1 MKFLAKMKEKQMQ
14 RKLGGI
20 LCGLLCTGV
29 LVMPSAWAADYY
41 GNDGNTKQLTGA
53 NVSLDSGNYDAVYGG
68 YNDKEVS
75 PPEVFKNNVTIT
87 GTAATNIVW
96 GAYSFYGNVREN
108 TVTISGNTLGNVVC
122 GGGTGAADAIKNH
135 VIIKANSVVNANVA
149 GGVAVKGNSEG
160 NTVMIIK
167 SSAANVYGGNGG
179 TSSKGNSVEISE
191 GTISNSVFGGYADND
206 NNSSAEKNIVTI
218 SDGSKVSGSIY
229 GGYANHN
236 ANENKVSFSNVAEVG
251 ESVFGGYSFKGD
263 SKNNEVTIN
272 GGSIV
277 TANVA
282 GGVALKGN
290 SEGNTVMIIKSS
302 AANVYGGNGGTSSK
316 GNSVEISEGTISNSV
331 FGGYADND
339 NNSSAEKNIVTI
351 SDGSKV
357 SGSIYGGYAN
367 HNANENKVS
376 FSNVAEVGESVFGGF
391 SVKGDSK
398 KNEVTIEGAGVVT
411 AYVAGGV
418 ALKGNSE
425 GNTVRIIKSS
435 AANVFGGKGDTSSK
449 GNSVEI
455 SDSNIKKNVYG
466 GYADNDKNGSAEKNE
481 VAIGAGSKVSEDI
494 YGGYATHN
502 TNENKVSITNGAEVG
517 QSVFGGFSVKA
528 DSKNNEVILNGTI
541 KVTAN
546 VLGGVAVKGNSEGNT
561 VKIIKSSAANVCG
574 GNGGTSS
581 KGNSVEISEGTI
593 SNSVYGGYADN
604 DSIGNIISITDG
616 SSVNKNV
623 YGGYSFKGNSMDNTV
638 TVDNSTVN
646 ENVYGGYTESDGAIS
661 EKIQNNKVIFKNAA
675 KIKGDVYGGYDDKS
689 KANITNNILEVVGKD
704 NEAKS
709 IQNFDKLNFFITKDL
724 IANDT
729 MLKVTDNALINNA
742 EIKAGVE
749 LGTKLNENDKINL
762 ITAGALKADNITT
775 GTLTDGL
782 ISIDQGLQVTVGTD
796 GNKLVGVINGTT
808 PPGGGGTTPPGGGG
822 TTPPG
827 GGSTTPG
834 AGSLYADADA
844 KSPVE
849 TQSAALTMLNL
860 GHDLLTTAG
869 YENAALAV
877 DGEEEGFVN
886 PFITMSANNQKLDTG
901 SHVDLKAWNMN
912 LGFAKKI
919 NNNSGKLII
928 APVIEYGRGSYDSYL
943 DNGTHGDGDAHFW
956 GAGLM
961 AKQLNDDGLYYEG
974 SLRAGR
980 MSTDYQSA
988 VAGGIKY
995 DSDAT
1000 YYAAHLG
1007 MGKVV
1012 QLNDKDTLDYY
1023 GKLFYTRQQGDK
1035 VTVGTGAT
1043 YDFDATTSLR
1053 TRLGAR
1059 YTHQLSEK
1067 NTFYAGLAWQHEFDG
1082 ESNAIVATTLGYASA
1097 PAPSMK
1103 GDTGIMELGWRVNN
1117 SDKFEMGLGVNGSV
1131 GKQKGVGFN
1140 LSLNFSF

>member
-29 LVMPSAWAADYY
+29 LVMPSAWADNYY
-41 GNDGNTKQLTGA
+41 GYDGKTHMSTGA
-53 NVSLDSGNYDAVYGG
+53 NVTLNSGTYDYVYGG
-68 YNDKEVS
+68 YNDTKVS

-87 GTAATNIVW
+87 GTAATSSIC
-96 GAYSFYGNVREN
+96 GAYSWYGNVREN

-122 GGGTGAADAIKNH
+122 GGGTGAADAIKNY
-135 VIIKANSVVNANVA
+135 VIIKDKSEVN
-149 GGVAVKGNSEG
+149 G
-160 NTVMIIK
+160 I
-167 SSAANVYGGNGG
+167 VYGGKGV
-179 TSSKGNSVEISE
+179 TRSK
-191 GTISNSVFGGYADND
+191 
-206 NNSSAEKNIVTI
+206 
-218 SDGSKVSGSIY
+218 
-229 GGYANHN
+229 
-236 ANENKVSFSNVAEVG
+236 EN
-251 ESVFGGYSFKGD
+251 Y
-263 SKNNEVTIN
+263 
-272 GGSIV
+272 
-277 TANVA
+277 
-282 GGVALKGN
+282 
-290 SEGNTVMIIKSS
+290 
-302 AANVYGGNGGTSSK
+302 
-316 GNSVEISEGTISNSV
+316 
-331 FGGYADND
+331 
-339 NNSSAEKNIVTI
+339 
-351 SDGSKV
+351 
-357 SGSIYGGYAN
+357 
-367 HNANENKVS
+367 
-376 FSNVAEVGESVFGGF
+376 
-391 SVKGDSK
+391 VK
-398 KNEVTIEGAGVVT
+398 
-411 AYVAGGV
+411 
-418 ALKGNSE
+418 
-425 GNTVRIIKSS
+425 
-435 AANVFGGKGDTSSK
+435 
-449 GNSVEI
+449 I
-455 SDSNIKKNVYG
+455 SDSTIKNNVYG

-517 QSVFGGFSVKA
+517 QSVFGGFSEKA
-528 DSKNNEVILNGTI
+528 DSKNNEVILNGDSV
-541 KVTAN
+541 VTGN
-546 VLGGVAVKGNSEGNT
+546 VAGGVTVKGSSEGNT
-561 VKIIKSSAANVCG
+561 VRIIKSSAANVYG
-574 GNGGTSS
+574 GKGDTSS

-604 DSIGNIISITDG
+604 DNNSSAEKNNVTISAGSKVSEDIYGGYATHNTNENKVSITNGAEVGQSVFGGYSLKADSKNNEVTINCGSVVTGNVAGGVALAGISEGNKVNIAHSSVNVNVYGGYGAKDSIGNIISITDG
-616 SSVNKNV
+616 SSVNK
-623 YGGYSFKGNSMDNTV
+623 
-638 TVDNSTVN
+638 
-646 ENVYGGYTESDGAIS
+646 NVYGGYTESDGAIS
-661 EKIQNNKVIFKNAA
+661 EKIQNNKVIFNNGA
-675 KIKGDVYGGYDDKS
+675 KIKGDVYGGYDKLN
-689 KANITNNILEVVGKD
+689 KANITNNTLEVVGKG

-729 MLKVTDNALINNA
+729 MLKVTDTALINNA

-762 ITAGALKADNITT
+762 IDAGALKAENITT

-782 ISIDQGLQVTVGTD
+782 INIDKGIKVAIEPD

-827 GGSTTPG
+827 GGGTTPPGGGGTTPPGGGGTTPPGGGGTTPPGGGGTTPG

-877 DGEEEGFVN
+877 DGEEEGSVN

-919 NNNSGKLII
+919 NNNSGKLLI

-980 MSTDYQSA
+980 VSTDYQSA

-1067 NTFYAGLAWQHEFDG
+1067 NAFYAGLAWQHEFDG
-1082 ESNAIVATTLGYASA
+1082 ESNAIVATTLGSASA

-1117 SDKFEMGLGVNGSV
+1117 SDKFELGLGVNGSV

>member
-1 MKFLAKMKEKQMQ
+1 M
-14 RKLGGI
+14 
-20 LCGLLCTGV
+20 V
-29 LVMPSAWAADYY
+29 LY
-41 GNDGNTKQLTGA
+41 
-53 NVSLDSGNYDAVYGG
+53 
-68 YNDKEVS
+68 
-75 PPEVFKNNVTIT
+75 
-87 GTAATNIVW
+87 
-96 GAYSFYGNVREN
+96 
-108 TVTISGNTLGNVVC
+108 
-122 GGGTGAADAIKNH
+122 
-135 VIIKANSVVNANVA
+135 
-149 GGVAVKGNSEG
+149 
-160 NTVMIIK
+160 
-167 SSAANVYGGNGG
+167 
-179 TSSKGNSVEISE
+179 
-191 GTISNSVFGGYADND
+191 
-206 NNSSAEKNIVTI
+206 
-218 SDGSKVSGSIY
+218 
-229 GGYANHN
+229 
-236 ANENKVSFSNVAEVG
+236 
-251 ESVFGGYSFKGD
+251 
-263 SKNNEVTIN
+263 
-272 GGSIV
+272 
-277 TANVA
+277 
-282 GGVALKGN
+282 LKK
-290 SEGNTVMIIKSS
+290 T
-302 AANVYGGNGGTSSK
+302 
-316 GNSVEISEGTISNSV
+316 
-331 FGGYADND
+331 
-339 NNSSAEKNIVTI
+339 
-351 SDGSKV
+351 
-357 SGSIYGGYAN
+357 
-367 HNANENKVS
+367 
-376 FSNVAEVGESVFGGF
+376 
-391 SVKGDSK
+391 
-398 KNEVTIEGAGVVT
+398 
-411 AYVAGGV
+411 
-418 ALKGNSE
+418 
-425 GNTVRIIKSS
+425 
-435 AANVFGGKGDTSSK
+435 
-449 GNSVEI
+449 
-455 SDSNIKKNVYG
+455 
-466 GYADNDKNGSAEKNE
+466 
-481 VAIGAGSKVSEDI
+481 
-494 YGGYATHN
+494 
-502 TNENKVSITNGAEVG
+502 
-517 QSVFGGFSVKA
+517 
-528 DSKNNEVILNGTI
+528 
-541 KVTAN
+541 
-546 VLGGVAVKGNSEGNT
+546 
-561 VKIIKSSAANVCG
+561 
-574 GNGGTSS
+574 
-581 KGNSVEISEGTI
+581 
-593 SNSVYGGYADN
+593 
-604 DSIGNIISITDG
+604 
-616 SSVNKNV
+616 
-623 YGGYSFKGNSMDNTV
+623 
-638 TVDNSTVN
+638 
-646 ENVYGGYTESDGAIS
+646 
-661 EKIQNNKVIFKNAA
+661 QNNKVIFKNGA
-675 KIKGDVYGGYDDKS
+675 KIKGDVYGGYDKLS
-689 KANITNNILEVVGKD
+689 KANITNNTLEVVGKD

-729 MLKVTDNALINNA
+729 MLKVTDTALINNA

-762 ITAGALKADNITT
+762 ITAGALKAENITT

-782 ISIDQGLQVTVGTD
+782 INIDKGIKVAIGPD
-796 GNKLVGVINGTT
+796 GNKLVGVIHGTT

-827 GGSTTPG
+827 GGGTTPPGGGGTTPPGGGGTTPPGGGGTTPG

-877 DGEEEGFVN
+877 DGEEEGSVN
-886 PFITMSANNQKLDTG
+886 PFITMGANNQKLDTG

-1067 NTFYAGLAWQHEFDG
+1067 NAFYAGLAWQHEFDG
-1082 ESNAIVATTLGYASA
+1082 ESNAIVATTLGSASA

-1117 SDKFEMGLGVNGSV
+1117 SDKFELGLGVNGSI

>member
-29 LVMPSAWAADYY
+29 LVMPSAWADNYY
-41 GNDGNTKQLTGA
+41 GYDGKTHMSTGA
-53 NVSLDSGNYDAVYGG
+53 NVTLNSGTYDYVYGG
-68 YNDKEVS
+68 YNDTKVS

-87 GTAATNIVW
+87 GTAATSSIC
-96 GAYSFYGNVREN
+96 GAYSWYGNVREN

-122 GGGTGAADAIKNH
+122 GGGTGAADAINNY
-135 VIIKANSVVNANVA
+135 VIIKDKSEVN
-149 GGVAVKGNSEG
+149 G
-160 NTVMIIK
+160 I
-167 SSAANVYGGNGG
+167 VYGGKGV
-179 TSSKGNSVEISE
+179 TRSKE
-191 GTISNSVFGGYADND
+191 ND
-206 NNSSAEKNIVTI
+206 
-218 SDGSKVSGSIY
+218 
-229 GGYANHN
+229 
-236 ANENKVSFSNVAEVG
+236 
-251 ESVFGGYSFKGD
+251 
-263 SKNNEVTIN
+263 
-272 GGSIV
+272 
-277 TANVA
+277 
-282 GGVALKGN
+282 
-290 SEGNTVMIIKSS
+290 
-302 AANVYGGNGGTSSK
+302 
-316 GNSVEISEGTISNSV
+316 
-331 FGGYADND
+331 
-339 NNSSAEKNIVTI
+339 
-351 SDGSKV
+351 
-357 SGSIYGGYAN
+357 
-367 HNANENKVS
+367 
-376 FSNVAEVGESVFGGF
+376 
-391 SVKGDSK
+391 VK
-398 KNEVTIEGAGVVT
+398 
-411 AYVAGGV
+411 
-418 ALKGNSE
+418 
-425 GNTVRIIKSS
+425 
-435 AANVFGGKGDTSSK
+435 
-449 GNSVEI
+449 I
-455 SDSNIKKNVYG
+455 SDSTIKNNVYG

-517 QSVFGGFSVKA
+517 QSVFGGFSEKA
-528 DSKNNEVILNGTI
+528 DSKNNEVILNGDSV
-541 KVTAN
+541 VTGN
-546 VLGGVAVKGNSEGNT
+546 VAGGVALKGNSEGNT
-561 VKIIKSSAANVCG
+561 VRIIKSSAANVYG

-604 DSIGNIISITDG
+604 DNNSSAEKNNVTISAGSKVSGSIYGGYANHNANENKVSFSNVAEVGENVLGGCSLKADSKNNEVILNGTIKVTANVAGGVAVKGNSEGNTVRIIKSSAANVYGGNGGTSSKGNSVEISEGTISNSVYGGYADNDNNSSAEKNNVTISAGSKVSGSIYGGYANHNANENKVSFSNVAEVGESVLGGYSLKADSKNNEVTIEGVGVVKAYVAGGVALAGISEGNKVNIAHSSVNVNIYGGYGAKDSIGNIISITDG

-638 TVDNSTVN
+638 TIDNGTVN
-646 ENVYGGYTESDGAIS
+646 ENVYGGYTESDGAIA
-661 EKIQNNKVIFKNAA
+661 EKIQNNKVIFKNGA
-675 KIKGDVYGGYDDKS
+675 KIKGDVYGGYDKLS
-689 KANITNNILEVVGKD
+689 RANINNNTLEVVGKG

-724 IANDT
+724 VANDT
-729 MLKVTDNALINNA
+729 MLKVTGTALINNA

-749 LGTKLNENDKINL
+749 LGTKLNENDTINL
-762 ITAGALKADNITT
+762 ITAGALKAENITT

-827 GGSTTPG
+827 GGGTTPPGGGGTTPG

-877 DGEEEGFVN
+877 DGEEEGSVN
-886 PFITMSANNQKLDTG
+886 LFITMSANNQKLDTG

-919 NNNSGKLII
+919 NNNSGKLLI

-1012 QLNDKDTLDYY
+1012 QLNDNDTIDYY

-1067 NTFYAGLAWQHEFDG
+1067 NAFYAGLAWQHEFDG
-1082 ESNAIVATTLGYASA
+1082 ESNAIVATTLGSASA

-1117 SDKFEMGLGVNGSV
+1117 SDKFELGLGVNGSV

>member
-14 RKLGGI
+14 RKIGGM

-29 LVMPSAWAADYY
+29 VLVVPSAWADNYF
-41 GNDGNTKQLTGA
+41 GDNGKTHMLTGA

-68 YNDKEVS
+68 YDDTEVS
-75 PPEVFKNNVTIT
+75 LSEVFKNNVTIT
-87 GTAATNIVW
+87 GTAATNIVC
-96 GAYSFYGNVREN
+96 GAYSFHGNVREN

-135 VIIKANSVVNANVA
+135 VIIKANSEVN
-149 GGVAVKGNSEG
+149 G
-160 NTVMIIK
+160 I
-167 SSAANVYGGNGG
+167 VYGGKGV
-179 TSSKGNSVEISE
+179 TSSKE
-191 GTISNSVFGGYADND
+191 ND
-206 NNSSAEKNIVTI
+206 VTI
-218 SDGSKVSGSIY
+218 SDSTINKTVY
-229 GGYANHN
+229 GGEADGNTENNHVTIDANSTV
-236 ANENKVSFSNVAEVG
+236 K

-272 GGSIV
+272 CGS
-277 TANVA
+277 
-282 GGVALKGN
+282 
-290 SEGNTVMIIKSS
+290 
-302 AANVYGGNGGTSSK
+302 
-316 GNSVEISEGTISNSV
+316 
-331 FGGYADND
+331 
-339 NNSSAEKNIVTI
+339 
-351 SDGSKV
+351 
-357 SGSIYGGYAN
+357 
-367 HNANENKVS
+367 
-376 FSNVAEVGESVFGGF
+376 
-391 SVKGDSK
+391 
-398 KNEVTIEGAGVVT
+398 VVT
-411 AYVAGGV
+411 GNVAGGV

-435 AANVFGGKGDTSSK
+435 AANVYGGKGDTSSK
-449 GNSVEI
+449 ENNVEI
-455 SDSNIKKNVYG
+455 SDSTIKKNVYG
-466 GYADNDKNGSAEKNE
+466 GYADNDKNGSAEKNK
-481 VAIGAGSKVSEDI
+481 VTISAGSKVSEDI

-517 QSVFGGFSVKA
+517 QSVFGGYSFKG
-528 DSKNNEVILNGTI
+528 DSKNNEVTI
-541 KVTAN
+541 NCGSVVTGN
-546 VLGGVAVKGNSEGNT
+546 VAGGVALKGNSEGNT
-561 VKIIKSSAANVCG
+561 VSIIKSSTGYVDG
-574 GNGGTSS
+574 GKGGTSS
-581 KGNSVEISEGTI
+581 KGNSVEIIEGTI
-593 SNSVYGGYADN
+593 RNSVYGGYAYNDN
-604 DSIGNIISITDG
+604 NSSAENNKVTISAGSKVSGSIYGGYANHNANENKVSFSNVAEVGESVLGGYSLKADSKNNEVTIEGVGVVKAYVAGGVALAGISEGNKVNIAHSSVNVNVYGGYGAKDSIGNIISITDG

-623 YGGYSFKGNSMDNTV
+623 YGGYSFKGNSLDNTV
-638 TVDNSTVN
+638 TIDNSIVN

-661 EKIQNNKVIFKNAA
+661 EKIQNNKVIFKNGA
-675 KIKGDVYGGYDDKS
+675 KIKGDVYGGYDKLN
-689 KANITNNILEVVGKD
+689 KANITNNTLEVVGKD
-704 NEAKS
+704 NEAKG

-729 MLKVTDNALINNA
+729 MLKVTDTALINNA

-749 LGTKLNENDKINL
+749 LGTKLKKNDTINL
-762 ITAGALKADNITT
+762 IDAGALKAENITT

-782 ISIDQGLQVTVGTD
+782 INIDKGIKVAIGPD

-808 PPGGGGTTPPGGGG
+808 TPGGGGTTPPGGGG

-827 GGSTTPG
+827 GGCTTPPGGGGTTPG

-877 DGEEEGFVN
+877 DGEKEGSVN

-928 APVIEYGRGSYDSYL
+928 VPMIEYGRGSYDSYL

-1023 GKLFYTRQQGDK
+1023 GKLFYTRQQCDK

-1067 NTFYAGLAWQHEFDG
+1067 NAFYAGLAWQHEFDG
-1082 ESNAIVATTLGYASA
+1082 ESNAIVATTLGSASA

-1117 SDKFEMGLGVNGSV
+1117 SDKFELGLGVNGSV

>member
-29 LVMPSAWAADYY
+29 LVMPSAWADNYY
-41 GNDGNTKQLTGA
+41 GDDGKTHMSTGA
-53 NVSLDSGNYDAVYGG
+53 NVTLNSGTYDYVYGG
-68 YNDKEVS
+68 YNDTKVS

-87 GTAATNIVW
+87 GTAATSCVC
-96 GAYSFYGNVREN
+96 GAYSFYGNVKEN
-108 TVTISGNTLGNVVC
+108 TVTISGNSLGDVVC
-122 GGGTGAADAIKNH
+122 GGGSGAAEAIKNH
-135 VIIKANSVVNANVA
+135 VVIKD
-149 GGVAVKGNSEG
+149 NSEVNG
-160 NTVMIIK
+160 I
-167 SSAANVYGGNGG
+167 VY
-179 TSSKGNSVEISE
+179 
-191 GTISNSVFGGYADND
+191 
-206 NNSSAEKNIVTI
+206 
-218 SDGSKVSGSIY
+218 
-229 GGYANHN
+229 
-236 ANENKVSFSNVAEVG
+236 
-251 ESVFGGYSFKGD
+251 
-263 SKNNEVTIN
+263 
-272 GGSIV
+272 
-277 TANVA
+277 
-282 GGVALKGN
+282 
-290 SEGNTVMIIKSS
+290 
-302 AANVYGGNGGTSSK
+302 
-316 GNSVEISEGTISNSV
+316 
-331 FGGYADND
+331 
-339 NNSSAEKNIVTI
+339 
-351 SDGSKV
+351 
-357 SGSIYGGYAN
+357 
-367 HNANENKVS
+367 
-376 FSNVAEVGESVFGGF
+376 
-391 SVKGDSK
+391 
-398 KNEVTIEGAGVVT
+398 
-411 AYVAGGV
+411 
-418 ALKGNSE
+418 
-425 GNTVRIIKSS
+425 
-435 AANVFGGKGDTSSK
+435 GGKGDTSSK
-449 GNSVEI
+449 ENNVEI
-455 SDSNIKKNVYG
+455 SDSTIKKNVYG

-517 QSVFGGFSVKA
+517 QSVFGGFSEKA
-528 DSKNNEVILNGTI
+528 DSKNNEVILNGDSV
-541 KVTAN
+541 VTGN
-546 VLGGVAVKGNSEGNT
+546 VAGGVALKGNSEGNT
-561 VKIIKSSAANVCG
+561 VRIIKSSTGYVYG
-574 GNGGTSS
+574 GKGDTSS
-581 KGNSVEISEGTI
+581 KENNVEISGSTI
-593 SNSVYGGYADN
+593 KKNVYGGYADN
-604 DSIGNIISITDG
+604 DKNGSAEKNEVAIGAGSKVSEDIYGGYATHNTNENKVSITNGAEVGQSVFGGFSEKADSKNNEVILNGASGVTANIAGGVALAGISEGNKVNIAHSSVNGNVYGGYGAKDSIGNIISITDG
-616 SSVNKNV
+616 GSVNKNV

-638 TVDNSTVN
+638 TIDNSTVN

-689 KANITNNILEVVGKD
+689 KANITNNTLEVVGKG
-704 NEAKS
+704 NEAKT

-724 IANDT
+724 VADDT
-729 MLKVTDNALINNA
+729 MLKVTGNALINNA

-762 ITAGALKADNITT
+762 IDAGSLKADNITT

-782 ISIDQGLQVTVGTD
+782 ISIDKGLQVTVGTD

-808 PPGGGGTTPPGGGG
+808 PPGGGGTTPPGGG
-822 TTPPG
+822 
-827 GGSTTPG
+827 STTPG
-834 AGSLYADADA
+834 AGGLYAAADA

-877 DGEEEGFVN
+877 DGEEEGSVN

-1012 QLNDKDTLDYY
+1012 QLNDKDTIDYY

-1067 NTFYAGLAWQHEFDG
+1067 NAFYAGLAWQHEFDG
-1082 ESNAIVATTLGYASA
+1082 ESNAIVATTLGSASA

-1117 SDKFEMGLGVNGSV
+1117 SDKFELGLGVNGSV

>member
-14 RKLGGI
+14 RKISGI
-20 LCGLLCTGV
+20 LCGLLCTGGV
-29 LVMPSAWAADYY
+29 LVIPSAWADNYF
-41 GNDGNTKQLTGA
+41 GDDGKTYMVTGA

-68 YNDKEVS
+68 YNNTKVS

-87 GTAATNIVW
+87 GTVETNIVC

-135 VIIKANSVVNANVA
+135 VIIEANSVVN
-149 GGVAVKGNSEG
+149 G
-160 NTVMIIK
+160 I
-167 SSAANVYGGNGG
+167 VYGGKGVK
-179 TSSKGNSVEISE
+179 SSKENDVMISDS
-191 GTISNSVFGGYADND
+191 TINKTVYGGYADND
-206 NNSSAEKNIVTI
+206 NNSSAEKNNVTI
-218 SDGSKVSGSIY
+218 SAGSKVSGSIY

-251 ESVFGGYSFKGD
+251 ENVFGGYSLKAD
-263 SKNNEVTIN
+263 SKNNEVRIN
-272 GGSIV
+272 GGSVV

-282 GGVALKGN
+282 GGVAVKGN
-290 SEGNTVMIIKSS
+290 SEGNTVRIIKSS
-302 AANVYGGNGGTSSK
+302 AANVCGGKGDTSSK
-316 GNSVEISEGTISNSV
+316 GNSVEISEGTIKDAV
-331 FGGYADND
+331 YGGYADND
-339 NNSSAEKNIVTI
+339 NNGSAEKNNVTI
-351 SDGSKV
+351 SAGSKV

-376 FSNVAEVGESVFGGF
+376 FSNVAEVGE
-391 SVKGDSK
+391 
-398 KNEVTIEGAGVVT
+398 
-411 AYVAGGV
+411 
-418 ALKGNSE
+418 
-425 GNTVRIIKSS
+425 
-435 AANVFGGKGDTSSK
+435 NVFGGYSL
-449 GNSVEI
+449 
-455 SDSNIKKNVYG
+455 
-466 GYADNDKNGSAEKNE
+466 
-481 VAIGAGSKVSEDI
+481 
-494 YGGYATHN
+494 
-502 TNENKVSITNGAEVG
+502 
-517 QSVFGGFSVKA
+517 KA
-528 DSKNNEVILNGTI
+528 DSKKNEVILNGTI

-546 VLGGVAVKGNSEGNT
+546 VAGGVAVKGNSEDNK
-561 VKIIKSSAANVCG
+561 VNIAHSSVN
-574 GNGGTSS
+574 
-581 KGNSVEISEGTI
+581 E
-593 SNSVYGGYADN
+593 SVYGGYGAK

-638 TVDNSTVN
+638 TIDNSTVN
-646 ENVYGGYTESDGAIS
+646 ENVYGGYTESDGAIA
-661 EKIQNNKVIFKNAA
+661 EKIQNNKVIFKNGA
-675 KIKGDVYGGYDDKS
+675 KIKGDVYGGYDKLS
-689 KANITNNILEVVGKD
+689 KANINNNTLEVVGKG

-729 MLKVTDNALINNA
+729 MLKVTDTALINNA

-762 ITAGALKADNITT
+762 ITAGALKAENITT

-782 ISIDQGLQVTVGTD
+782 INIDKGIKVAIGPD

-808 PPGGGGTTPPGGGG
+808 SPGGGGTTTPGGGGTTP
-822 TTPPG
+822 
-827 GGSTTPG
+827 GGSGTTPG
-834 AGSLYADADA
+834 AGSLYAAADA

-860 GHDLLTTAG
+860 GHDLLTTAS

-877 DGEEEGFVN
+877 DGEEEGSVN

-1012 QLNDKDTLDYY
+1012 QLNDKDTIDYY

-1067 NTFYAGLAWQHEFDG
+1067 NAFYAGLAWQHEFDG
-1082 ESNAIVATTLGYASA
+1082 ESNAIVATTLGSASA

-1117 SDKFEMGLGVNGSV
+1117 SDKFELGLGVNGSV

>member
-14 RKLGGI
+14 RKLSGI
-20 LCGLLCTGV
+20 LCGLLCAGV
-29 LVMPSAWAADYY
+29 LVMPSAWADNYF
-41 GNDGNTKQLTGA
+41 GDDGKTPMSAGA
-53 NVSLDSGNYDAVYGG
+53 KVTLNSGSYDAVYGG
-68 YNDKEVS
+68 YNNTKVS

-87 GTAATNIVW
+87 GTVATNIVC
-96 GAYSFYGNVREN
+96 GAYSLYGNVREN
-108 TVTISGNTLGNVVC
+108 IVTISGNTLGNVVC

-135 VIIKANSVVNANVA
+135 VIIKDKSEVN
-149 GGVAVKGNSEG
+149 G
-160 NTVMIIK
+160 I
-167 SSAANVYGGNGG
+167 VYGGKGV
-179 TSSKGNSVEISE
+179 TRSKE
-191 GTISNSVFGGYADND
+191 ND
-206 NNSSAEKNIVTI
+206 
-218 SDGSKVSGSIY
+218 
-229 GGYANHN
+229 
-236 ANENKVSFSNVAEVG
+236 
-251 ESVFGGYSFKGD
+251 
-263 SKNNEVTIN
+263 
-272 GGSIV
+272 
-277 TANVA
+277 
-282 GGVALKGN
+282 
-290 SEGNTVMIIKSS
+290 
-302 AANVYGGNGGTSSK
+302 
-316 GNSVEISEGTISNSV
+316 
-331 FGGYADND
+331 
-339 NNSSAEKNIVTI
+339 
-351 SDGSKV
+351 
-357 SGSIYGGYAN
+357 
-367 HNANENKVS
+367 
-376 FSNVAEVGESVFGGF
+376 
-391 SVKGDSK
+391 VK
-398 KNEVTIEGAGVVT
+398 
-411 AYVAGGV
+411 
-418 ALKGNSE
+418 
-425 GNTVRIIKSS
+425 
-435 AANVFGGKGDTSSK
+435 
-449 GNSVEI
+449 I
-455 SDSNIKKNVYG
+455 SDSTIKKNVYG

-502 TNENKVSITNGAEVG
+502 ANENKVSITNGAEVG
-517 QSVFGGFSVKA
+517 QSVFGGFSEKA
-528 DSKNNEVILNGTI
+528 DSKNNEVILNGDSV
-541 KVTAN
+541 VTGN
-546 VLGGVAVKGNSEGNT
+546 VAGGVALKGNSEGNT
-561 VKIIKSSAANVCG
+561 VRIIKSSTGYVYG
-574 GNGGTSS
+574 GNGDTSS
-581 KGNSVEISEGTI
+581 KENNVEISDSTI
-593 SNSVYGGYADN
+593 KKNVYGGYADN
-604 DSIGNIISITDG
+604 DKNGSAEKNEVAIGAGSKVSEDIYGGYATHNANENKVSITNGAEVGQSVFGGFSEKADSKNNEVLLNGASGVTANIAGGVALKGNSEDNKVNIAKSTVNMNVYGGYGAKDSIGNIISITDG

-623 YGGYSFKGNSMDNTV
+623 YGGYSFKGNSMDNTI
-638 TVDNSTVN
+638 TIDNSTVN

-661 EKIQNNKVIFKNAA
+661 EKIQNNKVIFKNGA

-689 KANITNNILEVVGKD
+689 KANIINNTLEIVGKD
-704 NEAKS
+704 NEART

-729 MLKVTDNALINNA
+729 MLKVTDTAFINNA

-762 ITAGALKADNITT
+762 ITAGALKAENITT

-827 GGSTTPG
+827 GGGTTPPGGGGTTPPGGGGTTPPGGGGTTPPGGGGTTPPGSGGTTPPGGGGTTPG

-877 DGEEEGFVN
+877 DGEIEGSVN

-995 DSDAT
+995 DSDVT

-1012 QLNDKDTLDYY
+1012 QLNDKDTIDYY

-1067 NTFYAGLAWQHEFDG
+1067 NAFYAGLAWQHEFDG
-1082 ESNAIVATTLGYASA
+1082 ESNAIVATTLGSASA

-1117 SDKFEMGLGVNGSV
+1117 SDKFELGLGVNGSV

>member
-14 RKLGGI
+14 RKIGGM

-29 LVMPSAWAADYY
+29 VLVVPSAWADNYF
-41 GNDGNTKQLTGA
+41 GDNGKTHMLTGA

-68 YNDKEVS
+68 YDDTEVS
-75 PPEVFKNNVTIT
+75 LSEVFKNNVTIT
-87 GTAATNIVW
+87 GTAATNIVC
-96 GAYSFYGNVREN
+96 GAYSFHGNVREN

-135 VIIKANSVVNANVA
+135 VIIKANSEVNGIVYGGKGVTSSKENDVTISDSTINKTVYGGEADGNTENNHVTIDANSTVKESVFGGYSFKGDSKNNEVTINCGSVVTGNVA
-149 GGVAVKGNSEG
+149 GGVALKGNSEG
-160 NTVMIIK
+160 NTVRIIK
-167 SSAANVYGGNGG
+167 SSAANVYGGKGD
-179 TSSKGNSVEISE
+179 TSSKENNVEISDS
-191 GTISNSVFGGYADND
+191 TIKKNVYGGYADND
-206 NNSSAEKNIVTI
+206 KNGSAEKNKVTI
-218 SDGSKVSGSIY
+218 GAGSKVSGSIY

-251 ESVFGGYSFKGD
+251 ESVLGGYSLKAD
-263 SKNNEVTIN
+263 SKNNEVTIE
-272 GGSIV
+272 
-277 TANVA
+277 
-282 GGVALKGN
+282 GV
-290 SEGNTVMIIKSS
+290 
-302 AANVYGGNGGTSSK
+302 
-316 GNSVEISEGTISNSV
+316 
-331 FGGYADND
+331 
-339 NNSSAEKNIVTI
+339 
-351 SDGSKV
+351 
-357 SGSIYGGYAN
+357 
-367 HNANENKVS
+367 
-376 FSNVAEVGESVFGGF
+376 
-391 SVKGDSK
+391 
-398 KNEVTIEGAGVVT
+398 GVVK

-418 ALKGNSE
+418 ALAGISE
-425 GNTVRIIKSS
+425 GNKVNIAHSS
-435 AANVFGGKGDTSSK
+435 VNV
-449 GNSVEI
+449 
-455 SDSNIKKNVYG
+455 NVYG
-466 GYADNDKNGSAEKNE
+466 GY
-481 VAIGAGSKVSEDI
+481 GAK
-494 YGGYATHN
+494 
-502 TNENKVSITNGAEVG
+502 
-517 QSVFGGFSVKA
+517 
-528 DSKNNEVILNGTI
+528 
-541 KVTAN
+541 
-546 VLGGVAVKGNSEGNT
+546 
-561 VKIIKSSAANVCG
+561 
-574 GNGGTSS
+574 
-581 KGNSVEISEGTI
+581 
-593 SNSVYGGYADN
+593 

-623 YGGYSFKGNSMDNTV
+623 YGGYSFKGNSLDNTV
-638 TVDNSTVN
+638 TIDNSIVN

-661 EKIQNNKVIFKNAA
+661 EKIQNNKVIFKNGA
-675 KIKGDVYGGYDDKS
+675 KIKGDVYGGYDKLN
-689 KANITNNILEVVGKD
+689 KANITNNTLEVVGKD
-704 NEAKS
+704 NEAKG

-729 MLKVTDNALINNA
+729 MLKVTGTALINNA
-742 EIKAGVE
+742 EIKAGE
-749 LGTKLNENDKINL
+749 LGTKLKKNDTINL
-762 ITAGALKADNITT
+762 IDAGALKAENITT

-782 ISIDQGLQVTVGTD
+782 INIDKGIKVAIGPD

-827 GGSTTPG
+827 GGGTTPG

-860 GHDLLTTAG
+860 GHDLLTTAS

-877 DGEEEGFVN
+877 DGEEEGSVN

-928 APVIEYGRGSYDSYL
+928 VPVIEYGRGSYDSYL

-980 MSTDYQSA
+980 MSTNYQSA

-1000 YYAAHLG
+1000 YYAAHLS

-1023 GKLFYTRQQGDK
+1023 GKLFYTRQQCDK

-1067 NTFYAGLAWQHEFDG
+1067 NAFYAGLAWQHEFDG
-1082 ESNAIVATTLGYASA
+1082 ESNAIVATTLGSASA

-1103 GDTGIMELGWRVNN
+1103 GDTGIMELGWRINN
-1117 SDKFEMGLGVNGSV
+1117 SDKFELGLGVNGSV

>member
-14 RKLGGI
+14 RKIGGI
-20 LCGLLCTGV
+20 LCGLLCAGGV
-29 LVMPSAWAADYY
+29 LVVPSAWAADYY
-41 GNDGNTKQLTGA
+41 GNDGVTKVPTGA
-53 NVSLDSGNYDAVYGG
+53 NVTLNSGTYSNVYGG
-68 YNDKEVS
+68 YNEANVAPPDVS
-75 PPEVFKNNVTIT
+75 QNTVSISGTTTTDIVF
-87 GTAATNIVW
+87 G
-96 GAYSFYGNVREN
+96 GYSLYGNSKEN
-108 TVTISGNTLGNVVC
+108 TVTISGNTMGNIVV
-122 GGGTGAADAIKNH
+122 GGNSGENDAIKNY
-135 VIIKANSVVNANVA
+135 VIIQNKSE
-149 GGVAVKGNSEG
+149 VKE
-160 NTVMIIK
+160 
-167 SSAANVYGGNGG
+167 
-179 TSSKGNSVEISE
+179 
-191 GTISNSVFGGYADND
+191 
-206 NNSSAEKNIVTI
+206 
-218 SDGSKVSGSIY
+218 
-229 GGYANHN
+229 
-236 ANENKVSFSNVAEVG
+236 
-251 ESVFGGYSFKGD
+251 
-263 SKNNEVTIN
+263 
-272 GGSIV
+272 
-277 TANVA
+277 
-282 GGVALKGN
+282 
-290 SEGNTVMIIKSS
+290 
-302 AANVYGGNGGTSSK
+302 
-316 GNSVEISEGTISNSV
+316 
-331 FGGYADND
+331 
-339 NNSSAEKNIVTI
+339 
-351 SDGSKV
+351 
-357 SGSIYGGYAN
+357 
-367 HNANENKVS
+367 
-376 FSNVAEVGESVFGGF
+376 
-391 SVKGDSK
+391 
-398 KNEVTIEGAGVVT
+398 
-411 AYVAGGV
+411 
-418 ALKGNSE
+418 
-425 GNTVRIIKSS
+425 
-435 AANVFGGKGDTSSK
+435 
-449 GNSVEI
+449 
-455 SDSNIKKNVYG
+455 
-466 GYADNDKNGSAEKNE
+466 
-481 VAIGAGSKVSEDI
+481 
-494 YGGYATHN
+494 
-502 TNENKVSITNGAEVG
+502 
-517 QSVFGGFSVKA
+517 
-528 DSKNNEVILNGTI
+528 
-541 KVTAN
+541 
-546 VLGGVAVKGNSEGNT
+546 
-561 VKIIKSSAANVCG
+561 
-574 GNGGTSS
+574 
-581 KGNSVEISEGTI
+581 
-593 SNSVYGGYADN
+593 SVYGGYAKKKSDQN
-604 DSIGNIISITDG
+604 IVEISDSKIKEHVYGAYAALTPYGSAEKNSVKVGANSIVEGNVYGAHVTQSAKENIVT
-616 SSVNKNV
+616 VNSAAKILKNV
-623 YGGYSFKGNSMDNTV
+623 YGGYSDTMSADSNQVIIEGAGIVEDSVYGGYAEKDNSNNNQVTVDGAGTVKGTVFGGYAKIGSVNNNQVMVDGAGTVKDTVFGAFSEKGNTTGNVVNIRGNSVIGDDTVIPIKGAVVGGFALEGISSGNTVNIANSKVFRNVYGAFGGNDCTGNIINITGSEIGANVYGGQAEKGNSLGNTV
-638 TVDNSTVN
+638 SIENSTVT
-646 ENVYGGYTESDGAIS
+646 ENVYGGYAQKVLAAKAE
-661 EKIQNNKVIFKNAA
+661 NNKVILKNGA
-675 KIKGDVYGGYDDKS
+675 KIKGDVYGGY
-689 KANITNNILEVVGKD
+689 AVITIDSQDSIKNNILEVVGKG

-729 MLKVTDNALINNA
+729 MLKVTGTALVNNA

-749 LGTKLNENDKINL
+749 LGTKLKKNDTINL
-762 ITAGALKADNITT
+762 IDAGALKAENITT

-782 ISIDQGLQVTVGTD
+782 INIDKGIKVAIGPD

-827 GGSTTPG
+827 GGGTTPPGGGGTTPG

-877 DGEEEGFVN
+877 DGEVEGSVN

-995 DSDAT
+995 DSNAT

-1059 YTHQLSEK
+1059 YTHQLSDK
-1067 NTFYAGLAWQHEFDG
+1067 NAFYAGLAWQHEFDG
-1082 ESNAIVATTLGYASA
+1082 ESNAIVATTLGSASA

-1117 SDKFEMGLGVNGSV
+1117 SDKFELGLGVNGSV

>member
-14 RKLGGI
+14 RKIGGM
-20 LCGLLCTGV
+20 LCGLLCAGVV
-29 LVMPSAWAADYY
+29 LVVPSAWADNYF
-41 GNDGNTKQLTGA
+41 GDDGKTHMLTGA

-68 YNDKEVS
+68 YDDTEVS
-75 PPEVFKNNVTIT
+75 LPEVFKNNVTIT
-87 GTAATNIVW
+87 GTAATNIVC

-135 VIIKANSVVNANVA
+135 VIIEANSVVNANVA

-160 NTVMIIK
+160 NTVKIIK
-167 SSAANVYGGNGG
+167 SSAANVY
-179 TSSKGNSVEISE
+179 
-191 GTISNSVFGGYADND
+191 
-206 NNSSAEKNIVTI
+206 
-218 SDGSKVSGSIY
+218 
-229 GGYANHN
+229 
-236 ANENKVSFSNVAEVG
+236 
-251 ESVFGGYSFKGD
+251 
-263 SKNNEVTIN
+263 
-272 GGSIV
+272 
-277 TANVA
+277 
-282 GGVALKGN
+282 
-290 SEGNTVMIIKSS
+290 
-302 AANVYGGNGGTSSK
+302 
-316 GNSVEISEGTISNSV
+316 
-331 FGGYADND
+331 
-339 NNSSAEKNIVTI
+339 
-351 SDGSKV
+351 
-357 SGSIYGGYAN
+357 
-367 HNANENKVS
+367 
-376 FSNVAEVGESVFGGF
+376 
-391 SVKGDSK
+391 
-398 KNEVTIEGAGVVT
+398 
-411 AYVAGGV
+411 
-418 ALKGNSE
+418 
-425 GNTVRIIKSS
+425 
-435 AANVFGGKGDTSSK
+435 GGKGDTSSK

-455 SDSNIKKNVYG
+455 SDSTIKNNVYG

-502 TNENKVSITNGAEVG
+502 TNENKVSITNGAEIG
-517 QSVFGGFSVKA
+517 ENVFGGYSLKA
-528 DSKNNEVILNGTI
+528 DSKNNEVTINGGSV
-541 KVTAN
+541 VTAN
-546 VLGGVAVKGNSEGNT
+546 VAGGVTVKGSSEGNT
-561 VKIIKSSAANVCG
+561 VRIIKSSAANVYG
-574 GNGGTSS
+574 GKGDTSS

-604 DSIGNIISITDG
+604 DNNSSAEKNNVTISAGSKVSGSIYGGYANHNANENKVSFSNVAEVGESVFGGYSLKADSKNNEVTIEGVGVVKAYVAGGVALAGISDGNKVNIAHSSVNVNVYGGYGAKDSIGNIISITDG

-623 YGGYSFKGNSMDNTV
+623 YGGYSFKGNSLDNTV
-638 TVDNSTVN
+638 TIDNSTVN
-646 ENVYGGYTESDGAIS
+646 KNVYGGYTESDGAIS
-661 EKIQNNKVIFKNAA
+661 EKIQNNKVIFKNGA
-675 KIKGDVYGGYDDKS
+675 KIKGDVYGGYDKLN
-689 KANITNNILEVVGKD
+689 KANITNNTLEVVGKG

-729 MLKVTDNALINNA
+729 MLKVTGTALINNA

-762 ITAGALKADNITT
+762 ITAGALKAENITT

-782 ISIDQGLQVTVGTD
+782 INIDKGIKVAIGPD

-827 GGSTTPG
+827 GGGTTPPGGGGTTPPGGGGTTPG

-860 GHDLLTTAG
+860 GHDLLTTAS

-877 DGEEEGFVN
+877 DGEEEGSVN

-919 NNNSGKLII
+919 NNNSGKLLI

-1067 NTFYAGLAWQHEFDG
+1067 NAFYAGLAWQHEFDG
-1082 ESNAIVATTLGYASA
+1082 ESNAIVATTLGSASA

-1117 SDKFEMGLGVNGSV
+1117 SDKFELGLGVNGSV

>member
-14 RKLGGI
+14 RKISGI
-20 LCGLLCTGV
+20 LCGLLCAGGA
-29 LVMPSAWAADYY
+29 LVVPSAWAADYY
-41 GNDGNTKQLTGA
+41 GNDGVTKVPTGA
-53 NVSLDSGNYDAVYGG
+53 NVTLNSGNYDAVYGG
-68 YNDKEVS
+68 YDDTEVS

-135 VIIKANSVVNANVA
+135 VIINNSV
-149 GGVAVKGNSEG
+149 
-160 NTVMIIK
+160 
-167 SSAANVYGGNGG
+167 
-179 TSSKGNSVEISE
+179 
-191 GTISNSVFGGYADND
+191 
-206 NNSSAEKNIVTI
+206 
-218 SDGSKVSGSIY
+218 
-229 GGYANHN
+229 
-236 ANENKVSFSNVAEVG
+236 
-251 ESVFGGYSFKGD
+251 
-263 SKNNEVTIN
+263 
-272 GGSIV
+272 V

-282 GGVALKGN
+282 GGVA
-290 SEGNTVMIIKSS
+290 V
-302 AANVYGGNGGTSSK
+302 
-316 GNSVEISEGTISNSV
+316 
-331 FGGYADND
+331 
-339 NNSSAEKNIVTI
+339 
-351 SDGSKV
+351 
-357 SGSIYGGYAN
+357 
-367 HNANENKVS
+367 
-376 FSNVAEVGESVFGGF
+376 
-391 SVKGDSK
+391 
-398 KNEVTIEGAGVVT
+398 
-411 AYVAGGV
+411 
-418 ALKGNSE
+418 KGNSE

-435 AANVFGGKGDTSSK
+435 AANV
-449 GNSVEI
+449 
-455 SDSNIKKNVYG
+455 YG
-466 GYADNDKNGSAEKNE
+466 GS
-481 VAIGAGSKVSEDI
+481 
-494 YGGYATHN
+494 
-502 TNENKVSITNGAEVG
+502 
-517 QSVFGGFSVKA
+517 
-528 DSKNNEVILNGTI
+528 
-541 KVTAN
+541 
-546 VLGGVAVKGNSEGNT
+546 
-561 VKIIKSSAANVCG
+561 
-574 GNGGTSS
+574 GGTSS
-581 KGNSVEISEGTI
+581 KGNRVEISEGTI

-604 DSIGNIISITDG
+604 DNNSSAEKNNVTISAGSKVSGSIYGGCAIQNANENKVRFSNVAEVGESVFGGYSLKADSKNNEVIINGGSVVTANVAGGVALAGISEGNKVNIAH

-623 YGGYSFKGNSMDNTV
+623 YGGYSLKGNSIDNTV
-638 TVDNSTVN
+638 TIDNGTVN

-661 EKIQNNKVIFKNAA
+661 EKIQNNKVIFKNGA

-689 KANITNNILEVVGKD
+689 KANIINNTLEIVGKD
-704 NEAKS
+704 NEART

-724 IANDT
+724 VANDT
-729 MLKVTDNALINNA
+729 MLKVTDTALINNA

-762 ITAGALKADNITT
+762 ITAGALKAENITT

-782 ISIDQGLQVTVGTD
+782 INIDKGIKVAIGPD
-796 GNKLVGVINGTT
+796 GNKLVGVVNGTT

-827 GGSTTPG
+827 GGGTTPG
-834 AGSLYADADA
+834 AGSLYADANA

-849 TQSAALTMLNL
+849 TQSAAFTMLNL

-877 DGEEEGFVN
+877 DGEDEGSVN

-1012 QLNDKDTLDYY
+1012 RLNDKDTLDYY

-1067 NTFYAGLAWQHEFDG
+1067 NAFYAGLAWQHEFDG
-1082 ESNAIVATTLGYASA
+1082 ESNAIVATTLGSASA

-1117 SDKFEMGLGVNGSV
+1117 SDKFELGLGVNGSV

>member
-29 LVMPSAWAADYY
+29 LVMPSAWADNYY
-41 GNDGNTKQLTGA
+41 GNDGKTHMSIGA
-53 NVSLDSGNYDAVYGG
+53 NVTLNSGTYDYVYGG
-68 YNDKEVS
+68 YNDTKVS

-87 GTAATNIVW
+87 GTAATSSIC
-96 GAYSFYGNVREN
+96 GAYSWYGNVREN

-122 GGGTGAADAIKNH
+122 GGGTGAADAIKNY
-135 VIIKANSVVNANVA
+135 VIIKDKSEVN
-149 GGVAVKGNSEG
+149 G
-160 NTVMIIK
+160 I
-167 SSAANVYGGNGG
+167 VYGGKGV
-179 TSSKGNSVEISE
+179 TRSKE
-191 GTISNSVFGGYADND
+191 ND
-206 NNSSAEKNIVTI
+206 
-218 SDGSKVSGSIY
+218 
-229 GGYANHN
+229 
-236 ANENKVSFSNVAEVG
+236 
-251 ESVFGGYSFKGD
+251 
-263 SKNNEVTIN
+263 
-272 GGSIV
+272 
-277 TANVA
+277 
-282 GGVALKGN
+282 
-290 SEGNTVMIIKSS
+290 
-302 AANVYGGNGGTSSK
+302 
-316 GNSVEISEGTISNSV
+316 
-331 FGGYADND
+331 
-339 NNSSAEKNIVTI
+339 
-351 SDGSKV
+351 
-357 SGSIYGGYAN
+357 
-367 HNANENKVS
+367 
-376 FSNVAEVGESVFGGF
+376 
-391 SVKGDSK
+391 VK
-398 KNEVTIEGAGVVT
+398 
-411 AYVAGGV
+411 
-418 ALKGNSE
+418 
-425 GNTVRIIKSS
+425 
-435 AANVFGGKGDTSSK
+435 
-449 GNSVEI
+449 I
-455 SDSNIKKNVYG
+455 SDSTIKNNVYG

-517 QSVFGGFSVKA
+517 QSVFGGFSEKA
-528 DSKNNEVILNGTI
+528 DSKNNEVILNGDSV
-541 KVTAN
+541 VTGN
-546 VLGGVAVKGNSEGNT
+546 VAGGVALKGNSEGNT
-561 VKIIKSSAANVCG
+561 VRIIKSSAANVYG

-604 DSIGNIISITDG
+604 DNNSSAEKNNVTISAGSKVSGSIYGGYANHNANENKVSFSNVAEVGESVLGGYSLKADSKNNEVTIEGVGVVKAYVAGGVALAGISEGNKVNIAHSSVNVNIYGGYGAKDSIGNIISITDG

-638 TVDNSTVN
+638 TIDNSTVN
-646 ENVYGGYTESDGAIS
+646 ENVYGGYTESDGAIA
-661 EKIQNNKVIFKNAA
+661 EKIQNNKVIFKNGA
-675 KIKGDVYGGYDDKS
+675 KIKGDVYGGYDKLN
-689 KANITNNILEVVGKD
+689 KANITNNTLEVVGKG

-724 IANDT
+724 VANDT
-729 MLKVTDNALINNA
+729 MLKVTDTALINNA

-762 ITAGALKADNITT
+762 ITAGALKAENITT

-822 TTPPG
+822 TA
-827 GGSTTPG
+827 PG

-877 DGEEEGFVN
+877 DGEEEGSVN

-1012 QLNDKDTLDYY
+1012 QLNDKDTIDYY

-1067 NTFYAGLAWQHEFDG
+1067 NAFYAGLAWQHEFDG
-1082 ESNAIVATTLGYASA
+1082 ESNAIVATTLGSASA

-1103 GDTGIMELGWRVNN
+1103 GNTGIMELGWRVNN
-1117 SDKFEMGLGVNGSV
+1117 SDKFELGLGVNGSV

>member
-14 RKLGGI
+14 RKIGGM

-29 LVMPSAWAADYY
+29 VLVVPSAWADNYF
-41 GNDGNTKQLTGA
+41 GDDGKTHMLTGA

-68 YNDKEVS
+68 YDDTEVS
-75 PPEVFKNNVTIT
+75 LPEVFKNNVTIT
-87 GTAATNIVW
+87 GTAATNIVC

-122 GGGTGAADAIKNH
+122 GGGTGAEEAIKNH
-135 VIIKANSVVNANVA
+135 IIIKANSEVNGIVYGGKGVTSSKENDVTISDSTINKTVYGGEADGNTENNHVTIDASSTVKESVFGGYSFKGDSKNNEVTINCGSVVTGNVA
-149 GGVAVKGNSEG
+149 GGVALKGNSEG
-160 NTVMIIK
+160 NTVSIIK
-167 SSAANVYGGNGG
+167 SSAANVYGGKGDTSSKENNVEISDSTIKKNVYGGYADNDKNGSAEKNKVTISAGSKVSEDIYGGYATHNTNENKVSITNGAEVGQNVFGGYSLKADSKNNEVTINGG
-179 TSSKGNSVEISE
+179 SVVTANVAGGVTVKGSSEGNTVRIIKSSAANVYGGKGDTSSKGNSVEISE
-191 GTISNSVFGGYADND
+191 GTISNSVYGGYADND
-206 NNSSAEKNIVTI
+206 NNSSAEKNNVTI
-218 SDGSKVSGSIY
+218 SAGSKVSGSIY

-251 ESVFGGYSFKGD
+251 ESVFGGYSLKAD
-263 SKNNEVTIN
+263 SKNNEVTIE
-272 GGSIV
+272 
-277 TANVA
+277 
-282 GGVALKGN
+282 GV
-290 SEGNTVMIIKSS
+290 
-302 AANVYGGNGGTSSK
+302 
-316 GNSVEISEGTISNSV
+316 
-331 FGGYADND
+331 
-339 NNSSAEKNIVTI
+339 
-351 SDGSKV
+351 
-357 SGSIYGGYAN
+357 
-367 HNANENKVS
+367 
-376 FSNVAEVGESVFGGF
+376 
-391 SVKGDSK
+391 
-398 KNEVTIEGAGVVT
+398 GVVK

-418 ALKGNSE
+418 ALAGISE
-425 GNTVRIIKSS
+425 GNKV
-435 AANVFGGKGDTSSK
+435 
-449 GNSVEI
+449 
-455 SDSNIKKNVYG
+455 NI
-466 GYADNDKNGSAEKNE
+466 A
-481 VAIGAGSKVSEDI
+481 
-494 YGGYATHN
+494 H
-502 TNENKVSITNGAEVG
+502 
-517 QSVFGGFSVKA
+517 
-528 DSKNNEVILNGTI
+528 
-541 KVTAN
+541 
-546 VLGGVAVKGNSEGNT
+546 
-561 VKIIKSSAANVCG
+561 
-574 GNGGTSS
+574 
-581 KGNSVEISEGTI
+581 
-593 SNSVYGGYADN
+593 
-604 DSIGNIISITDG
+604 
-616 SSVNKNV
+616 SSVNVNV
-623 YGGYSFKGNSMDNTV
+623 YGGYSFKGNSLDNTV
-638 TVDNSTVN
+638 TIDNSIVN

-661 EKIQNNKVIFKNAA
+661 EKIQNNKVIFKNGA
-675 KIKGDVYGGYDDKS
+675 KIKGDVYGGYDKLN
-689 KANITNNILEVVGKD
+689 KANITNNTLEVVGKD
-704 NEAKS
+704 NEAKG

-729 MLKVTDNALINNA
+729 MLKVTGTALINNA

-749 LGTKLNENDKINL
+749 LGTKLKKNDTINL
-762 ITAGALKADNITT
+762 IDAGALKAENITT

-782 ISIDQGLQVTVGTD
+782 INIDKGIKVAIGPD

-827 GGSTTPG
+827 GGGTTPPGGGGTTPG

-877 DGEEEGFVN
+877 DGEEEGSVN

-928 APVIEYGRGSYDSYL
+928 VPVIEYGRGSYDSYL

-1067 NTFYAGLAWQHEFDG
+1067 NAFYAGLAWQHEFDS
-1082 ESNAIVATTLGYASA
+1082 ESNAIVATTLGSASA

-1117 SDKFEMGLGVNGSV
+1117 SDKFELGLGVNGSV

>member
-29 LVMPSAWAADYY
+29 LVMPSAWADNYY
-41 GNDGNTKQLTGA
+41 GDDGKTHMSTGA
-53 NVSLDSGNYDAVYGG
+53 NVTLNSGTYDYVYGG
-68 YNDKEVS
+68 YNDTKVS

-87 GTAATNIVW
+87 GTAATSCVC
-96 GAYSFYGNVREN
+96 GAYSFYGNVKEN
-108 TVTISGNTLGNVVC
+108 TVTISGNSLGDVVC
-122 GGGTGAADAIKNH
+122 GGASGTAEAIKNH
-135 VIIKANSVVNANVA
+135 VVIKD
-149 GGVAVKGNSEG
+149 NSEVNG
-160 NTVMIIK
+160 I
-167 SSAANVYGGNGG
+167 VY
-179 TSSKGNSVEISE
+179 
-191 GTISNSVFGGYADND
+191 
-206 NNSSAEKNIVTI
+206 
-218 SDGSKVSGSIY
+218 
-229 GGYANHN
+229 
-236 ANENKVSFSNVAEVG
+236 
-251 ESVFGGYSFKGD
+251 
-263 SKNNEVTIN
+263 
-272 GGSIV
+272 
-277 TANVA
+277 
-282 GGVALKGN
+282 
-290 SEGNTVMIIKSS
+290 
-302 AANVYGGNGGTSSK
+302 
-316 GNSVEISEGTISNSV
+316 
-331 FGGYADND
+331 
-339 NNSSAEKNIVTI
+339 
-351 SDGSKV
+351 
-357 SGSIYGGYAN
+357 
-367 HNANENKVS
+367 
-376 FSNVAEVGESVFGGF
+376 
-391 SVKGDSK
+391 
-398 KNEVTIEGAGVVT
+398 
-411 AYVAGGV
+411 
-418 ALKGNSE
+418 
-425 GNTVRIIKSS
+425 
-435 AANVFGGKGDTSSK
+435 GGKGDTSSK
-449 GNSVEI
+449 ENNVEI
-455 SDSNIKKNVYG
+455 SDSTIKKNVYG

-517 QSVFGGFSVKA
+517 QSVFGGFSEKG
-528 DSKNNEVILNGTI
+528 DSKKNEVILNGDSV
-541 KVTAN
+541 VTGN
-546 VLGGVAVKGNSEGNT
+546 VAGGVALKGNSEGNT
-561 VKIIKSSAANVCG
+561 VRIIKSSTGYVFG
-574 GNGGTSS
+574 GKGDTSS
-581 KGNSVEISEGTI
+581 KENNVEISDSTI
-593 SNSVYGGYADN
+593 KNNVYGGYADN
-604 DSIGNIISITDG
+604 DKNGSAEKNEVAIGAGSKVSEDIYGGYATHNTNENKVSITNGAEVGQSVFGGLSEKGDSKNNEVTIKGASVVTAKVVGGVAIAGISEDNKVNIAKSSVNMDVYGGYGAENSIGNIISITDG

-638 TVDNSTVN
+638 TIDNSTVN

-661 EKIQNNKVIFKNAA
+661 EKIQNNKVIFKNGA
-675 KIKGDVYGGYDDKS
+675 KIKGDVYGGYDKLN
-689 KANITNNILEVVGKD
+689 KANITNNTLEVVGKG

-724 IANDT
+724 VANDT
-729 MLKVTDNALINNA
+729 MLKVTDTALINNA

-762 ITAGALKADNITT
+762 IDAGNLKAENITT

-782 ISIDQGLQVTVGTD
+782 ISIDKGLQVAVGTD
-796 GNKLVGVINGTT
+796 GNRLVGTINVAT
-808 PPGGGGTTPPGGGG
+808 PPDGGGTTPPGGG
-822 TTPPG
+822 TI
-827 GGSTTPG
+827 PG

-869 YENAALAV
+869 YENATLAV
-877 DGEEEGFVN
+877 EGEEEGSVN

-919 NNNSGKLII
+919 NNNSGKLLI

-980 MSTDYQSA
+980 MSTDYQST

-1012 QLNDKDTLDYY
+1012 QLNDKDTIDYY

-1067 NTFYAGLAWQHEFDG
+1067 NAFYAGLAWQHEFDG
-1082 ESNAIVATTLGYASA
+1082 ESNAIVATTLGSASA

-1117 SDKFEMGLGVNGSV
+1117 SDKFELGLGVNGSV

>member
-29 LVMPSAWAADYY
+29 LVMPSAWADNYY
-41 GNDGNTKQLTGA
+41 GDDGKTHMSTGA
-53 NVSLDSGNYDAVYGG
+53 NVTLNSGTYDYVYGG
-68 YNDKEVS
+68 YNDTKVS
-75 PPEVFKNNVTIT
+75 PPEVFKNYVTIT
-87 GTAATNIVW
+87 GTAATSSVC
-96 GAYSFYGNVREN
+96 GAYSFYGNVKEN
-108 TVTISGNTLGNVVC
+108 TVTISGNSLGDVVC
-122 GGGTGAADAIKNH
+122 GGGSGAAEAIKNH
-135 VIIKANSVVNANVA
+135 VVIKD
-149 GGVAVKGNSEG
+149 NSEVNG
-160 NTVMIIK
+160 I
-167 SSAANVYGGNGG
+167 VY
-179 TSSKGNSVEISE
+179 
-191 GTISNSVFGGYADND
+191 
-206 NNSSAEKNIVTI
+206 
-218 SDGSKVSGSIY
+218 
-229 GGYANHN
+229 
-236 ANENKVSFSNVAEVG
+236 
-251 ESVFGGYSFKGD
+251 
-263 SKNNEVTIN
+263 
-272 GGSIV
+272 
-277 TANVA
+277 
-282 GGVALKGN
+282 
-290 SEGNTVMIIKSS
+290 
-302 AANVYGGNGGTSSK
+302 
-316 GNSVEISEGTISNSV
+316 
-331 FGGYADND
+331 
-339 NNSSAEKNIVTI
+339 
-351 SDGSKV
+351 
-357 SGSIYGGYAN
+357 
-367 HNANENKVS
+367 
-376 FSNVAEVGESVFGGF
+376 
-391 SVKGDSK
+391 
-398 KNEVTIEGAGVVT
+398 
-411 AYVAGGV
+411 
-418 ALKGNSE
+418 
-425 GNTVRIIKSS
+425 
-435 AANVFGGKGDTSSK
+435 GGKGDTSSK
-449 GNSVEI
+449 ENNVEI
-455 SDSNIKKNVYG
+455 IGSTIKKNVYG

-517 QSVFGGFSVKA
+517 QSVFGGFSVKG
-528 DSKNNEVILNGTI
+528 DSKKNEVTI
-541 KVTAN
+541 EGAGVVTAY
-546 VLGGVAVKGNSEGNT
+546 VAGGVAIAGISEGNT
-561 VKIIKSSAANVCG
+561 VRIIKSGAANVFG
-574 GNGGTSS
+574 GKGDTNS

-593 SNSVYGGYADN
+593 KDTVYGGYADN
-604 DSIGNIISITDG
+604 DKNGSAEKNEVAIGAGSVVEGNIYGGYATHNTNENKVSITNGAKVGQSVFGGFSEKADSKNNEVILNGASGVTANIAGGVALKGNSEDNKVNIAKSTVNMNVYGGYGAKDSIGNIISITDG

-661 EKIQNNKVIFKNAA
+661 EKIQNNKVIFKNGA
-675 KIKGDVYGGYDDKS
+675 KIKGDVYGGYDKLS
-689 KANITNNILEVVGKD
+689 KANINNNTLEVVGKG

-724 IANDT
+724 VANNT
-729 MLKVTDNALINNA
+729 MLKVTGTALINNA

-762 ITAGALKADNITT
+762 ITAGALKAENITT

-827 GGSTTPG
+827 GGGTTPPGGGGTTPG
-834 AGSLYADADA
+834 AGGLYADADA

-877 DGEEEGFVN
+877 EGEEEGSVN
-886 PFITMSANNQKLDTG
+886 PFITMSANNHKLDTG

-919 NNNSGKLII
+919 NNNSGKLLI

-1067 NTFYAGLAWQHEFDG
+1067 NAFYAGLAWQHEFDG
-1082 ESNAIVATTLGYASA
+1082 ESNAIVATTLGSASA

-1117 SDKFEMGLGVNGSV
+1117 SDKFELGLSVNGSV

>member
-1 MKFLAKMKEKQMQ
+1 MKFLAKKKKKKKKK
-14 RKLGGI
+14 KLGGM

-29 LVMPSAWAADYY
+29 VLVVPSAWADNYF
-41 GNDGNTKQLTGA
+41 GDNGKTHMLTGA

-68 YNDKEVS
+68 YDDTEVS
-75 PPEVFKNNVTIT
+75 LSEVFKNNVTIT
-87 GTAATNIVW
+87 GTAATNIVC
-96 GAYSFYGNVREN
+96 GAYSFHGNVREN

-135 VIIKANSVVNANVA
+135 VIIKANSEVNGIVYGGKGVTSSKENDVTISDSTINKTVYGGEADGNTENNHVTIDANSTVKESVFGGYSFKGDSKNNEVTINCGSVVTGNVA
-149 GGVAVKGNSEG
+149 GGVALKGNSEG
-160 NTVMIIK
+160 NTVRIIK
-167 SSAANVYGGNGG
+167 SSAANVYGGKGDTSSKENNVEISDSTIKKNVYGGYADNDKNGSAEKNKVTISAGSKVSEDIYGGYATHNTNENKVSITNGAEVGQSVFGGYSLKADSKNNEVTINGG
-179 TSSKGNSVEISE
+179 SVVTANVAGGVTVKGSSEGNTVRIIKSSAANVYGGKGDTSSKGNSVEISE
-191 GTISNSVFGGYADND
+191 GTISNSVYGGYADND
-206 NNSSAEKNIVTI
+206 NNSSAEKNNVTI
-218 SDGSKVSGSIY
+218 SAGSKVSGSIY

-251 ESVFGGYSFKGD
+251 ESVFGGYSLKAD
-263 SKNNEVTIN
+263 SKNNEVTIE
-272 GGSIV
+272 
-277 TANVA
+277 
-282 GGVALKGN
+282 GV
-290 SEGNTVMIIKSS
+290 
-302 AANVYGGNGGTSSK
+302 
-316 GNSVEISEGTISNSV
+316 
-331 FGGYADND
+331 
-339 NNSSAEKNIVTI
+339 
-351 SDGSKV
+351 
-357 SGSIYGGYAN
+357 
-367 HNANENKVS
+367 
-376 FSNVAEVGESVFGGF
+376 
-391 SVKGDSK
+391 
-398 KNEVTIEGAGVVT
+398 GVVK

-418 ALKGNSE
+418 ALAGISE
-425 GNTVRIIKSS
+425 GNKVNIAHSS
-435 AANVFGGKGDTSSK
+435 VNV
-449 GNSVEI
+449 
-455 SDSNIKKNVYG
+455 NVYG
-466 GYADNDKNGSAEKNE
+466 GY
-481 VAIGAGSKVSEDI
+481 GAK
-494 YGGYATHN
+494 
-502 TNENKVSITNGAEVG
+502 
-517 QSVFGGFSVKA
+517 
-528 DSKNNEVILNGTI
+528 
-541 KVTAN
+541 
-546 VLGGVAVKGNSEGNT
+546 
-561 VKIIKSSAANVCG
+561 
-574 GNGGTSS
+574 
-581 KGNSVEISEGTI
+581 
-593 SNSVYGGYADN
+593 

-623 YGGYSFKGNSMDNTV
+623 YGGYSFKGNSLDNTV
-638 TVDNSTVN
+638 TIDNSIVN

-661 EKIQNNKVIFKNAA
+661 EKIQNNKVIFKNGA
-675 KIKGDVYGGYDDKS
+675 KIKGDVYGGYDKLN
-689 KANITNNILEVVGKD
+689 KANITNNTLEVVGKD
-704 NEAKS
+704 NEAKG

-729 MLKVTDNALINNA
+729 MLKVTGTALINNA

-749 LGTKLNENDKINL
+749 LGTKLKKNDTINL
-762 ITAGALKADNITT
+762 IDAGALKAENITT

-782 ISIDQGLQVTVGTD
+782 INIDKGIKVAIGPD

-827 GGSTTPG
+827 GGGTTPG

-877 DGEEEGFVN
+877 DGEEEGSVN

-919 NNNSGKLII
+919 NNNSGKLLI

-1067 NTFYAGLAWQHEFDG
+1067 NAFYAGLAWQHEFDG
-1082 ESNAIVATTLGYASA
+1082 ESNAIVATTLGSASA

-1117 SDKFEMGLGVNGSV
+1117 SDKFELGLGVNGSV

>member
-1 MKFLAKMKEKQMQ
+1 
-14 RKLGGI
+14 
-20 LCGLLCTGV
+20 
-29 LVMPSAWAADYY
+29 
-41 GNDGNTKQLTGA
+41 
-53 NVSLDSGNYDAVYGG
+53 
-68 YNDKEVS
+68 
-75 PPEVFKNNVTIT
+75 
-87 GTAATNIVW
+87 
-96 GAYSFYGNVREN
+96 
-108 TVTISGNTLGNVVC
+108 
-122 GGGTGAADAIKNH
+122 
-135 VIIKANSVVNANVA
+135 
-149 GGVAVKGNSEG
+149 
-160 NTVMIIK
+160 
-167 SSAANVYGGNGG
+167 
-179 TSSKGNSVEISE
+179 
-191 GTISNSVFGGYADND
+191 
-206 NNSSAEKNIVTI
+206 
-218 SDGSKVSGSIY
+218 
-229 GGYANHN
+229 
-236 ANENKVSFSNVAEVG
+236 
-251 ESVFGGYSFKGD
+251 
-263 SKNNEVTIN
+263 
-272 GGSIV
+272 
-277 TANVA
+277 
-282 GGVALKGN
+282 
-290 SEGNTVMIIKSS
+290 
-302 AANVYGGNGGTSSK
+302 
-316 GNSVEISEGTISNSV
+316 
-331 FGGYADND
+331 
-339 NNSSAEKNIVTI
+339 
-351 SDGSKV
+351 
-357 SGSIYGGYAN
+357 
-367 HNANENKVS
+367 
-376 FSNVAEVGESVFGGF
+376 
-391 SVKGDSK
+391 
-398 KNEVTIEGAGVVT
+398 
-411 AYVAGGV
+411 
-418 ALKGNSE
+418 
-425 GNTVRIIKSS
+425 
-435 AANVFGGKGDTSSK
+435 
-449 GNSVEI
+449 
-455 SDSNIKKNVYG
+455 
-466 GYADNDKNGSAEKNE
+466 
-481 VAIGAGSKVSEDI
+481 
-494 YGGYATHN
+494 
-502 TNENKVSITNGAEVG
+502 
-517 QSVFGGFSVKA
+517 
-528 DSKNNEVILNGTI
+528 
-541 KVTAN
+541 
-546 VLGGVAVKGNSEGNT
+546 
-561 VKIIKSSAANVCG
+561 
-574 GNGGTSS
+574 
-581 KGNSVEISEGTI
+581 
-593 SNSVYGGYADN
+593 
-604 DSIGNIISITDG
+604 
-616 SSVNKNV
+616 
-623 YGGYSFKGNSMDNTV
+623 
-638 TVDNSTVN
+638 
-646 ENVYGGYTESDGAIS
+646 
-661 EKIQNNKVIFKNAA
+661 
-675 KIKGDVYGGYDDKS
+675 
-689 KANITNNILEVVGKD
+689 
-704 NEAKS
+704 
-709 IQNFDKLNFFITKDL
+709 
-724 IANDT
+724 
-729 MLKVTDNALINNA
+729 MLKVTDTALINNA

-762 ITAGALKADNITT
+762 IDAGALKAENITT

-782 ISIDQGLQVTVGTD
+782 INIDKGIKVAIEPD

-827 GGSTTPG
+827 GGGTTPPGGGGTTPPGGGGTTPPGGGGTTPPGGGGITPPGGGGTTPPGGGGTTPPGGGGTTPG

-877 DGEEEGFVN
+877 DGEVEGSVN

-919 NNNSGKLII
+919 NNNSGKLLI

-980 MSTDYQSA
+980 VSTDYQSA

-1067 NTFYAGLAWQHEFDG
+1067 NAFYAGLAWQHEFDG
-1082 ESNAIVATTLGYASA
+1082 ESNAIVATTLGSASA

-1117 SDKFEMGLGVNGSV
+1117 SDKFELGLGVNGSV

>member
-1 MKFLAKMKEKQMQ
+1 MQ
-14 RKLGGI
+14 RKFSGI
-20 LCGLLCTGV
+20 LCGLLCAGV

-41 GNDGNTKQLTGA
+41 GNDGNTKQSTGA

-68 YNDKEVS
+68 YDDTKVS
-75 PPEVFKNNVTIT
+75 LPEVFKNNVTIT
-87 GTAATNIVW
+87 GTAATNIVC

-135 VIIKANSVVNANVA
+135 IIIKANSEVNGIVYGGKGVTSSKENDVTISDSTINKTVYGGEADGNTENNHVTIDANSTVKESVFGGYSFKGDSKNNEVTINCGSVVTGNVA
-149 GGVAVKGNSEG
+149 GGVALKGNSEG
-160 NTVMIIK
+160 NTVSIIK
-167 SSAANVYGGNGG
+167 SSTGYVYGGKGG

-191 GTISNSVFGGYADND
+191 GTISNSVYGGYVDND
-206 NNSSAEKNIVTI
+206 NNSSAEKNNVTI
-218 SDGSKVSGSIY
+218 SAGSKVSGSIY

-251 ESVFGGYSFKGD
+251 ESVFGGYSLKAD
-263 SKNNEVTIN
+263 SKNNEVTIE
-272 GGSIV
+272 
-277 TANVA
+277 
-282 GGVALKGN
+282 GV
-290 SEGNTVMIIKSS
+290 
-302 AANVYGGNGGTSSK
+302 
-316 GNSVEISEGTISNSV
+316 
-331 FGGYADND
+331 
-339 NNSSAEKNIVTI
+339 
-351 SDGSKV
+351 
-357 SGSIYGGYAN
+357 
-367 HNANENKVS
+367 
-376 FSNVAEVGESVFGGF
+376 
-391 SVKGDSK
+391 
-398 KNEVTIEGAGVVT
+398 GVVK

-418 ALKGNSE
+418 ALAGISE
-425 GNTVRIIKSS
+425 GNKV
-435 AANVFGGKGDTSSK
+435 
-449 GNSVEI
+449 
-455 SDSNIKKNVYG
+455 NI
-466 GYADNDKNGSAEKNE
+466 A
-481 VAIGAGSKVSEDI
+481 
-494 YGGYATHN
+494 H
-502 TNENKVSITNGAEVG
+502 
-517 QSVFGGFSVKA
+517 
-528 DSKNNEVILNGTI
+528 
-541 KVTAN
+541 
-546 VLGGVAVKGNSEGNT
+546 
-561 VKIIKSSAANVCG
+561 
-574 GNGGTSS
+574 
-581 KGNSVEISEGTI
+581 
-593 SNSVYGGYADN
+593 
-604 DSIGNIISITDG
+604 
-616 SSVNKNV
+616 SSVNVNV
-623 YGGYSFKGNSMDNTV
+623 YGGYSFKGNSLDNTV
-638 TVDNSTVN
+638 TIDNSIVN

-661 EKIQNNKVIFKNAA
+661 EKIQNNKVIFKNGA
-675 KIKGDVYGGYDDKS
+675 KIKGDVYGGYDKLN
-689 KANITNNILEVVGKD
+689 KANITNNTLEVVGKD
-704 NEAKS
+704 NEAKG

-729 MLKVTDNALINNA
+729 MLKVTDTALINNA

-762 ITAGALKADNITT
+762 ITAGALKAENITT

-782 ISIDQGLQVTVGTD
+782 INIDKGIKVAIGPD

-827 GGSTTPG
+827 GGGTTPPGGGGTTPPGGGGTTPPGGGGTTPG

-877 DGEEEGFVN
+877 DGEEEGSVN

-928 APVIEYGRGSYDSYL
+928 VPVIEYGRGSYDSYL

-995 DSDAT
+995 DSDVT

-1067 NTFYAGLAWQHEFDG
+1067 NAFYAGLAWQHEFDS
-1082 ESNAIVATTLGYASA
+1082 ESNAIVATTLGSASA

-1117 SDKFEMGLGVNGSV
+1117 SDKFELGLGVNGSV

>member
-1 MKFLAKMKEKQMQ
+1 MWW
-14 RKLGGI
+14 
-20 LCGLLCTGV
+20 C
-29 LVMPSAWAADYY
+29 
-41 GNDGNTKQLTGA
+41 
-53 NVSLDSGNYDAVYGG
+53 
-68 YNDKEVS
+68 
-75 PPEVFKNNVTIT
+75 
-87 GTAATNIVW
+87 
-96 GAYSFYGNVREN
+96 
-108 TVTISGNTLGNVVC
+108 
-122 GGGTGAADAIKNH
+122 TGAADAIKNH
-135 VIIKANSVVNANVA
+135 VIIKV
-149 GGVAVKGNSEG
+149 NSEVNG
-160 NTVMIIK
+160 I
-167 SSAANVYGGNGG
+167 VYGGKGV
-179 TSSKGNSVEISE
+179 TSSKENDVMISDSTINKTVYGGEADGN
-191 GTISNSVFGGYADND
+191 T
-206 NNSSAEKNIVTI
+206 EKNHVTI
-218 SDGSKVSGSIY
+218 D
-229 GGYANHN
+229 ANSTV
-236 ANENKVSFSNVAEVG
+236 K

-272 GGSIV
+272 GGSVV

-282 GGVALKGN
+282 G
-290 SEGNTVMIIKSS
+290 S
-302 AANVYGGNGGTSSK
+302 
-316 GNSVEISEGTISNSV
+316 
-331 FGGYADND
+331 
-339 NNSSAEKNIVTI
+339 
-351 SDGSKV
+351 
-357 SGSIYGGYAN
+357 
-367 HNANENKVS
+367 
-376 FSNVAEVGESVFGGF
+376 
-391 SVKGDSK
+391 
-398 KNEVTIEGAGVVT
+398 
-411 AYVAGGV
+411 V

-455 SDSNIKKNVYG
+455 SEGTISNSVYG
-466 GYADNDKNGSAEKNE
+466 GYADNDNNGSAEKNN
-481 VAIGAGSKVSEDI
+481 VTISAGSKVSGSI
-494 YGGYATHN
+494 YGGYANHN
-502 TNENKVSITNGAEVG
+502 ANENKVSFSNVAEVG
-517 QSVFGGFSVKA
+517 ENVFGGYSFKG
-528 DSKNNEVILNGTI
+528 DSKNNEVTINGGSV
-541 KVTAN
+541 VTAN
-546 VLGGVAVKGNSEGNT
+546 VAGGVTVKGSSEGNT
-561 VKIIKSSAANVCG
+561 VRIIKSSAANVYG
-574 GNGGTSS
+574 GKGDTSS

-604 DSIGNIISITDG
+604 DNNSSAEKNNVTISAGSKVSGSIYGGYANHNANENKVSFSNVAEVGESVLGGYSLKADSKNNEVTIEGVGVVKAYVAGGVALAGISEGNKVNIAHSSVNVNVYGGYGAEDSIGNIISITDG

-638 TVDNSTVN
+638 TIDNSTVN

-661 EKIQNNKVIFKNAA
+661 EKIQNNKVIFKNGA
-675 KIKGDVYGGYDDKS
+675 KIKGDVYGGYDKLN
-689 KANITNNILEVVGKD
+689 KANITNNTLEVVGKG

-709 IQNFDKLNFFITKDL
+709 IQNFDKLNFFIIKDL
-724 IANDT
+724 VANDT
-729 MLKVTDNALINNA
+729 MLKVTDTALINNA

-762 ITAGALKADNITT
+762 IDAGALKAENITT

-782 ISIDQGLQVTVGTD
+782 INIDKGIKVAIGPD

-827 GGSTTPG
+827 GGGTTPPGGGGTTPG

-877 DGEEEGFVN
+877 DGEEEGSVN

-1012 QLNDKDTLDYY
+1012 QLNDKDTIDYY

-1067 NTFYAGLAWQHEFDG
+1067 NAFYAGLAWQHEFDG
-1082 ESNAIVATTLGYASA
+1082 ESNAIVATTLGSASA

-1117 SDKFEMGLGVNGSV
+1117 SDKFELGLGVNGSV

>member
-14 RKLGGI
+14 RKLSGI
-20 LCGLLCTGV
+20 LCGLLCAGV
-29 LVMPSAWAADYY
+29 LVMPSAWADNYF
-41 GNDGNTKQLTGA
+41 GDDGKTPMSTGA
-53 NVSLDSGNYDAVYGG
+53 KVTLNSGSYDAVYGG
-68 YNDKEVS
+68 YNNTKVS

-87 GTAATNIVW
+87 GTVATNIVC
-96 GAYSFYGNVREN
+96 GAYSLYGNVREN
-108 TVTISGNTLGNVVC
+108 IVTISGNTLGNVVC

-135 VIIKANSVVNANVA
+135 VIIKDKSEVN
-149 GGVAVKGNSEG
+149 G
-160 NTVMIIK
+160 I
-167 SSAANVYGGNGG
+167 VYGGKGV
-179 TSSKGNSVEISE
+179 TRSKE
-191 GTISNSVFGGYADND
+191 ND
-206 NNSSAEKNIVTI
+206 
-218 SDGSKVSGSIY
+218 
-229 GGYANHN
+229 
-236 ANENKVSFSNVAEVG
+236 
-251 ESVFGGYSFKGD
+251 
-263 SKNNEVTIN
+263 
-272 GGSIV
+272 
-277 TANVA
+277 
-282 GGVALKGN
+282 
-290 SEGNTVMIIKSS
+290 
-302 AANVYGGNGGTSSK
+302 
-316 GNSVEISEGTISNSV
+316 
-331 FGGYADND
+331 
-339 NNSSAEKNIVTI
+339 
-351 SDGSKV
+351 
-357 SGSIYGGYAN
+357 
-367 HNANENKVS
+367 
-376 FSNVAEVGESVFGGF
+376 
-391 SVKGDSK
+391 VK
-398 KNEVTIEGAGVVT
+398 
-411 AYVAGGV
+411 
-418 ALKGNSE
+418 
-425 GNTVRIIKSS
+425 
-435 AANVFGGKGDTSSK
+435 
-449 GNSVEI
+449 I
-455 SDSNIKKNVYG
+455 SDSTIKKNVYG

-502 TNENKVSITNGAEVG
+502 ANENKVSITNGAEVG
-517 QSVFGGFSVKA
+517 QSVFGGFSEKA
-528 DSKNNEVILNGTI
+528 DSKNNEVILNGDSV
-541 KVTAN
+541 VTGN
-546 VLGGVAVKGNSEGNT
+546 VAGGVALKGNSEGNT
-561 VKIIKSSAANVCG
+561 VRIIKSSTGYVYG
-574 GNGGTSS
+574 GNGDTSS
-581 KGNSVEISEGTI
+581 KENNVEISDSTI
-593 SNSVYGGYADN
+593 KKNVYGGYADN
-604 DSIGNIISITDG
+604 DKNGSAEKNEVAIGAGSKVSEDIYGGYATHNANENKVSITNGAEVGQSVFGGFSEKADSKNNEVLLNGASGVTANIAGGVALKGNSEDNKVNIAKSTVNMNVYGGYGAKDSIGNIISITDG

-638 TVDNSTVN
+638 TIDNSTVN

-661 EKIQNNKVIFKNAA
+661 EKIQNNKVIFKNGA

-689 KANITNNILEVVGKD
+689 KANIINNTLEIVGKD
-704 NEAKS
+704 NEART

-729 MLKVTDNALINNA
+729 MLKVTDTAFINNA

-762 ITAGALKADNITT
+762 ITAGALKAENITT

-827 GGSTTPG
+827 GGGTTPPGGGGTTPPGGGGTTPPGGGGTTPPGSGGTTPPGGGGTTPG

-877 DGEEEGFVN
+877 DGEVEGSVN

-995 DSDAT
+995 DSDVT

-1012 QLNDKDTLDYY
+1012 QLNDKDTIDYY

-1067 NTFYAGLAWQHEFDG
+1067 NAFYAGLAWQHEFDG
-1082 ESNAIVATTLGYASA
+1082 ESNAIVATTLGSASA

-1117 SDKFEMGLGVNGSV
+1117 SDKFELGLGVNGSV

>member
-14 RKLGGI
+14 RKIGGM
-20 LCGLLCTGV
+20 LCGLLCTGVV

-41 GNDGNTKQLTGA
+41 GNDGNTKQSTGA

-68 YNDKEVS
+68 YDDTKVS
-75 PPEVFKNNVTIT
+75 LPEVFKNNVTIT
-87 GTAATNIVW
+87 GTAATNIVC

-135 VIIKANSVVNANVA
+135 IIIKANSEVNGIVYGGKGVTSSKENDVTISDSTINKTVYGGEADGNTENNHVTIDANSTVKESVFGGYSFKGDSKNNEVTINCGSVVTGNVA
-149 GGVAVKGNSEG
+149 GGVALKGNSEG
-160 NTVMIIK
+160 NTVSIIK
-167 SSAANVYGGNGG
+167 SSAANVYGGKGDTSSKENNVEISDSTIKKNVYGGYADNDKNGSAEKNKVTISAGSKVSEDIYGGYATHNTNENKVSITNGAEVGQNVFGGYSLKADSKNNEVTINGG
-179 TSSKGNSVEISE
+179 SVVTANVAGGVTVKGSSEGNTVRIIKSSAANVYGGKGDTSSKGNSVEISE
-191 GTISNSVFGGYADND
+191 GTISNSVYGGYADND
-206 NNSSAEKNIVTI
+206 NNSSAEKNNVTI
-218 SDGSKVSGSIY
+218 SAGSKVSGSIY

-251 ESVFGGYSFKGD
+251 ESVFGGYSLKAD
-263 SKNNEVTIN
+263 SKNNEVTIE
-272 GGSIV
+272 
-277 TANVA
+277 
-282 GGVALKGN
+282 GV
-290 SEGNTVMIIKSS
+290 
-302 AANVYGGNGGTSSK
+302 
-316 GNSVEISEGTISNSV
+316 
-331 FGGYADND
+331 
-339 NNSSAEKNIVTI
+339 
-351 SDGSKV
+351 
-357 SGSIYGGYAN
+357 
-367 HNANENKVS
+367 
-376 FSNVAEVGESVFGGF
+376 
-391 SVKGDSK
+391 
-398 KNEVTIEGAGVVT
+398 GVVK

-418 ALKGNSE
+418 ALAGISE
-425 GNTVRIIKSS
+425 GNKV
-435 AANVFGGKGDTSSK
+435 
-449 GNSVEI
+449 
-455 SDSNIKKNVYG
+455 NI
-466 GYADNDKNGSAEKNE
+466 A
-481 VAIGAGSKVSEDI
+481 
-494 YGGYATHN
+494 H
-502 TNENKVSITNGAEVG
+502 
-517 QSVFGGFSVKA
+517 
-528 DSKNNEVILNGTI
+528 
-541 KVTAN
+541 
-546 VLGGVAVKGNSEGNT
+546 
-561 VKIIKSSAANVCG
+561 
-574 GNGGTSS
+574 
-581 KGNSVEISEGTI
+581 
-593 SNSVYGGYADN
+593 
-604 DSIGNIISITDG
+604 
-616 SSVNKNV
+616 SSVNVNV
-623 YGGYSFKGNSMDNTV
+623 YGGYSFKGNSLDNTV
-638 TVDNSTVN
+638 TIDNSIVN

-661 EKIQNNKVIFKNAA
+661 EKIQNNKVIFKNGA
-675 KIKGDVYGGYDDKS
+675 KIKGDVYGGYDKLN
-689 KANITNNILEVVGKD
+689 KANITNNTLEVVGKG

-729 MLKVTDNALINNA
+729 MLKVTDTALINNA

-762 ITAGALKADNITT
+762 ITAGALKAENIIT
-775 GTLTDGL
+775 GTMTDGL
-782 ISIDQGLQVTVGTD
+782 ITIDKGIKVAIEPD

-827 GGSTTPG
+827 GGGTTPPGGGGTTPPGGGGTTPG

-877 DGEEEGFVN
+877 DGEEEGSVN

-928 APVIEYGRGSYDSYL
+928 VPVIEYGRGSYDSYL

-1067 NTFYAGLAWQHEFDG
+1067 NAFYAGLAWQHEFDG
-1082 ESNAIVATTLGYASA
+1082 ESNAIVATTLGSASA

-1117 SDKFEMGLGVNGSV
+1117 SDKFELGLGVNSSV

>member
-14 RKLGGI
+14 RKIGGM

-29 LVMPSAWAADYY
+29 VLVVPSAWADNYF
-41 GNDGNTKQLTGA
+41 GDNGKTHMLTGA

-68 YNDKEVS
+68 YDDTEVS
-75 PPEVFKNNVTIT
+75 LSEVFKNNVTIT
-87 GTAATNIVW
+87 GTAATNIVC
-96 GAYSFYGNVREN
+96 GAYSFHGNVREN

-135 VIIKANSVVNANVA
+135 VIIKANSEVN
-149 GGVAVKGNSEG
+149 G
-160 NTVMIIK
+160 I
-167 SSAANVYGGNGG
+167 VYGGKGV
-179 TSSKGNSVEISE
+179 TSSKE
-191 GTISNSVFGGYADND
+191 ND
-206 NNSSAEKNIVTI
+206 VTI
-218 SDGSKVSGSIY
+218 SDSTINKTVY
-229 GGYANHN
+229 GGEADGNTENNHVTIDANSTV
-236 ANENKVSFSNVAEVG
+236 K

-272 GGSIV
+272 CGSVV
-277 TANVA
+277 TENVA
-282 GGVALKGN
+282 GGVAVKGN
-290 SEGNTVMIIKSS
+290 SEGNTVKIIKSS
-302 AANVYGGNGGTSSK
+302 AANVY
-316 GNSVEISEGTISNSV
+316 
-331 FGGYADND
+331 
-339 NNSSAEKNIVTI
+339 
-351 SDGSKV
+351 
-357 SGSIYGGYAN
+357 
-367 HNANENKVS
+367 
-376 FSNVAEVGESVFGGF
+376 
-391 SVKGDSK
+391 
-398 KNEVTIEGAGVVT
+398 
-411 AYVAGGV
+411 
-418 ALKGNSE
+418 
-425 GNTVRIIKSS
+425 
-435 AANVFGGKGDTSSK
+435 GGKGDTSSK

-455 SDSNIKKNVYG
+455 SDSTIKNNVYG

-517 QSVFGGFSVKA
+517 QSVFGGFSEKA
-528 DSKNNEVILNGTI
+528 DSKNNEVILNGDSV
-541 KVTAN
+541 VTAN
-546 VLGGVAVKGNSEGNT
+546 VAGGVTVKGSSEGNT
-561 VKIIKSSAANVCG
+561 VRIIKSSAANVYG
-574 GNGGTSS
+574 GKGDTSS

-604 DSIGNIISITDG
+604 DNNSSAEKNNVTISAGSKVSGSIYGGYANHNANENKVSFSNVAEVGESVFGGYSLKADSKNNEVTIEGVGVVKAYVAGGVALAGISEGNKVNIAH
-616 SSVNKNV
+616 SSVNVNV
-623 YGGYSFKGNSMDNTV
+623 YGGYSFKGNSLDNTV
-638 TVDNSTVN
+638 TIDNSIVN

-661 EKIQNNKVIFKNAA
+661 EKIQNNKVIFKNGA
-675 KIKGDVYGGYDDKS
+675 KIKGDVYGGYDKLN
-689 KANITNNILEVVGKD
+689 KANITNNTLEVVGKD
-704 NEAKS
+704 NEAKG

-729 MLKVTDNALINNA
+729 MLKVTGTALINNA
-742 EIKAGVE
+742 EIKASVE
-749 LGTKLNENDKINL
+749 LGTKLKKNDTINL
-762 ITAGALKADNITT
+762 IDAGALKAENITT

-782 ISIDQGLQVTVGTD
+782 INIDKGIKVAIGPD

-827 GGSTTPG
+827 GGGTTPG

-860 GHDLLTTAG
+860 GHDLLTTAS

-877 DGEEEGFVN
+877 DGEEEGSVN

-919 NNNSGKLII
+919 NNNSGKLLI

-1067 NTFYAGLAWQHEFDG
+1067 NAFYAGLAWQHEFDG
-1082 ESNAIVATTLGYASA
+1082 ESNAIVATTLGSASA

-1117 SDKFEMGLGVNGSV
+1117 SDKFELGLGVNGSV

>member
-14 RKLGGI
+14 RKIGGM
-20 LCGLLCTGV
+20 LCGLLCAGVV
-29 LVMPSAWAADYY
+29 LVVPSAWADNYF
-41 GNDGNTKQLTGA
+41 GDDGKTHMLTGA

-68 YNDKEVS
+68 YDDTEVS
-75 PPEVFKNNVTIT
+75 LPEVFKNNVTIT
-87 GTAATNIVW
+87 GTAATNIVC

-135 VIIKANSVVNANVA
+135 IIIKANSEVHGIVYGGKGVTSSKENDVMISDSTINKTVYGGEADCNTEKNNVTIDASSTVKESVFGGYSFKGDSKNNEVTINGGSVVTANVA
-149 GGVAVKGNSEG
+149 GGVTVKGSSEG
-160 NTVMIIK
+160 NTVRIIK
-167 SSAANVYGGNGG
+167 SSAANVYGGKGD
-179 TSSKGNSVEISE
+179 TSSKGNSVEIIE
-191 GTISNSVFGGYADND
+191 GTIRNSVYGGYADND
-206 NNSSAEKNIVTI
+206 NNSSAEKNNVTI
-218 SDGSKVSGSIY
+218 SAGSKVSGSIY

-251 ESVFGGYSFKGD
+251 ESVLGGYSLKAD
-263 SKNNEVTIN
+263 SKNNEVTIE
-272 GGSIV
+272 
-277 TANVA
+277 
-282 GGVALKGN
+282 GV
-290 SEGNTVMIIKSS
+290 
-302 AANVYGGNGGTSSK
+302 
-316 GNSVEISEGTISNSV
+316 
-331 FGGYADND
+331 
-339 NNSSAEKNIVTI
+339 
-351 SDGSKV
+351 
-357 SGSIYGGYAN
+357 
-367 HNANENKVS
+367 
-376 FSNVAEVGESVFGGF
+376 
-391 SVKGDSK
+391 
-398 KNEVTIEGAGVVT
+398 GVVK

-418 ALKGNSE
+418 ALAGISE
-425 GNTVRIIKSS
+425 GNKVNIAHSS
-435 AANVFGGKGDTSSK
+435 VNV
-449 GNSVEI
+449 
-455 SDSNIKKNVYG
+455 NVYG
-466 GYADNDKNGSAEKNE
+466 GY
-481 VAIGAGSKVSEDI
+481 GAK
-494 YGGYATHN
+494 
-502 TNENKVSITNGAEVG
+502 
-517 QSVFGGFSVKA
+517 
-528 DSKNNEVILNGTI
+528 
-541 KVTAN
+541 
-546 VLGGVAVKGNSEGNT
+546 
-561 VKIIKSSAANVCG
+561 
-574 GNGGTSS
+574 
-581 KGNSVEISEGTI
+581 
-593 SNSVYGGYADN
+593 

-638 TVDNSTVN
+638 TIDNSTVN
-646 ENVYGGYTESDGAIS
+646 KNVYGGYTESDGAIS
-661 EKIQNNKVIFKNAA
+661 EKIQNNKVIFNNGA
-675 KIKGDVYGGYDDKS
+675 KIKGDVYGGYDKLN
-689 KANITNNILEVVGKD
+689 KANITNNTLEVVGKG

-729 MLKVTDNALINNA
+729 MLKVTDTALINNA

-762 ITAGALKADNITT
+762 ITAGALKAENITT
-775 GTLTDGL
+775 GTMTDGL
-782 ISIDQGLQVTVGTD
+782 INIDKGIKVAIGPD

-822 TTPPG
+822 
-827 GGSTTPG
+827 TTPG

-877 DGEEEGFVN
+877 DGEEEGSVN

-919 NNNSGKLII
+919 NTNSGKLII
-928 APVIEYGRGSYDSYL
+928 VPVIEYGRGSYDSYL

-1043 YDFDATTSLR
+1043 YDFDATTSLC

-1067 NTFYAGLAWQHEFDG
+1067 NAFYAGLAWQHEFDS
-1082 ESNAIVATTLGYASA
+1082 ESNAIVATTLGSASA

-1117 SDKFEMGLGVNGSV
+1117 SDKFELGLGVNGSV

>member
-14 RKLGGI
+14 RKLSGI
-20 LCGLLCTGV
+20 LCGLLCAGV
-29 LVMPSAWAADYY
+29 LVMPSAWADNYF
-41 GNDGNTKQLTGA
+41 GDDGKTPMSTGA
-53 NVSLDSGNYDAVYGG
+53 KVTLNSGTYDAVYGG
-68 YNDKEVS
+68 YNNTKVS

-87 GTAATNIVW
+87 GTVATNIVC
-96 GAYSFYGNVREN
+96 GAYSLYGNVREN
-108 TVTISGNTLGNVVC
+108 IVTISGNTLGNVVC

-135 VIIKANSVVNANVA
+135 VIIKDKSEVN
-149 GGVAVKGNSEG
+149 G
-160 NTVMIIK
+160 I
-167 SSAANVYGGNGG
+167 VYGGKGV
-179 TSSKGNSVEISE
+179 TRSKE
-191 GTISNSVFGGYADND
+191 ND
-206 NNSSAEKNIVTI
+206 
-218 SDGSKVSGSIY
+218 
-229 GGYANHN
+229 
-236 ANENKVSFSNVAEVG
+236 
-251 ESVFGGYSFKGD
+251 
-263 SKNNEVTIN
+263 
-272 GGSIV
+272 
-277 TANVA
+277 
-282 GGVALKGN
+282 
-290 SEGNTVMIIKSS
+290 
-302 AANVYGGNGGTSSK
+302 
-316 GNSVEISEGTISNSV
+316 
-331 FGGYADND
+331 
-339 NNSSAEKNIVTI
+339 
-351 SDGSKV
+351 
-357 SGSIYGGYAN
+357 
-367 HNANENKVS
+367 
-376 FSNVAEVGESVFGGF
+376 
-391 SVKGDSK
+391 VK
-398 KNEVTIEGAGVVT
+398 
-411 AYVAGGV
+411 
-418 ALKGNSE
+418 
-425 GNTVRIIKSS
+425 
-435 AANVFGGKGDTSSK
+435 
-449 GNSVEI
+449 I
-455 SDSNIKKNVYG
+455 SDSTIKKNVYG

-517 QSVFGGFSVKA
+517 QSVFGGFSEKA
-528 DSKNNEVILNGTI
+528 DSKNNEVILNGDSV
-541 KVTAN
+541 VTGN
-546 VLGGVAVKGNSEGNT
+546 VAGGVALKGNSEGNT
-561 VKIIKSSAANVCG
+561 VRIIKSSTGYVYG
-574 GNGGTSS
+574 GNGDTSS
-581 KGNSVEISEGTI
+581 KENNVEISDSTI
-593 SNSVYGGYADN
+593 KKNVYGGYADN
-604 DSIGNIISITDG
+604 DKNGSAEKNEVAIGAGSKVSEDIYGGYATHNTNENKVSITNGAEVGQSVFGGFSEKADSKNNEVILNGDSVVTGNVAGGVALKGNSEDNKVNIAKSTVNMNVYGGYGAKDSIGNIISITDG

-638 TVDNSTVN
+638 TIDNSTVN

-661 EKIQNNKVIFKNAA
+661 EKIQNNKVIFKNGA

-689 KANITNNILEVVGKD
+689 KANIINNTLEIVGKD
-704 NEAKS
+704 NEART

-724 IANDT
+724 VANDT
-729 MLKVTDNALINNA
+729 MLKVTDTALINNA

-762 ITAGALKADNITT
+762 ITAGALKAENITT

-782 ISIDQGLQVTVGTD
+782 ITIDKGIKVAIGPD

-827 GGSTTPG
+827 GGGTTPPGGGGTTPPGGGGTTPPGGGGTTPG
-834 AGSLYADADA
+834 AGSPYADPDA

-877 DGEEEGFVN
+877 DGEEEGSVN

-919 NNNSGKLII
+919 NNNSGKLLI

-1012 QLNDKDTLDYY
+1012 QLNAKDTIDYY

-1035 VTVGTGAT
+1035 VTVGAGAT

-1067 NTFYAGLAWQHEFDG
+1067 NAFYAGLSWQHEFDG
-1082 ESNAIVATTLGYASA
+1082 ESNAIVATTLGSASA

-1117 SDKFEMGLGVNGSV
+1117 SDKFELGFGVNGSV

>member
-14 RKLGGI
+14 RKIGGM
-20 LCGLLCTGV
+20 LCGLLCAGVV
-29 LVMPSAWAADYY
+29 LVVPSAWADNYF
-41 GNDGNTKQLTGA
+41 GDDGKTHMLTGA

-68 YNDKEVS
+68 YDDTEVS
-75 PPEVFKNNVTIT
+75 LPEVFKNNVTIT
-87 GTAATNIVW
+87 GTAATNIVC

-135 VIIKANSVVNANVA
+135 VIIEANSVVN
-149 GGVAVKGNSEG
+149 G
-160 NTVMIIK
+160 I
-167 SSAANVYGGNGG
+167 VYGGKGV
-179 TSSKGNSVEISE
+179 TSSKENDVMISDS
-191 GTISNSVFGGYADND
+191 TINKTVYGGEADCNT
-206 NNSSAEKNIVTI
+206 EKNHVTI
-218 SDGSKVSGSIY
+218 DASSTVK
-229 GGYANHN
+229 
-236 ANENKVSFSNVAEVG
+236 

-272 GGSIV
+272 GGSVV

-282 GGVALKGN
+282 G
-290 SEGNTVMIIKSS
+290 S
-302 AANVYGGNGGTSSK
+302 
-316 GNSVEISEGTISNSV
+316 
-331 FGGYADND
+331 
-339 NNSSAEKNIVTI
+339 
-351 SDGSKV
+351 
-357 SGSIYGGYAN
+357 
-367 HNANENKVS
+367 
-376 FSNVAEVGESVFGGF
+376 
-391 SVKGDSK
+391 
-398 KNEVTIEGAGVVT
+398 
-411 AYVAGGV
+411 V

-455 SDSNIKKNVYG
+455 SEGTISNSVYG
-466 GYADNDKNGSAEKNE
+466 GYADNDNNGSAEKNK
-481 VAIGAGSKVSEDI
+481 VTIGAGSKVSGSI
-494 YGGYATHN
+494 YGGYANHN
-502 TNENKVSITNGAEVG
+502 ANENKVSFSNVAEIG
-517 QSVFGGFSVKA
+517 ENVFGGYSLKA
-528 DSKNNEVILNGTI
+528 DSKNNEVTINGGSV
-541 KVTAN
+541 VTAN
-546 VLGGVAVKGNSEGNT
+546 VAGGVTVKGSSEGNT
-561 VKIIKSSAANVCG
+561 VRIIKSSAANVYG
-574 GNGGTSS
+574 GKGDTSS

-604 DSIGNIISITDG
+604 DNNSSAENNKVTISAGSKVSGSIYGGYANHNANENKVSFSNVAEVGESVLGGYSLKADSKNNEVTIEGVGVVKAYVAGGVALAGISEGNKVNIAHSSVNVNVYGGYGAKDSIGNIISITDG

-638 TVDNSTVN
+638 TIDNSTVN
-646 ENVYGGYTESDGAIS
+646 KNVYGGYTESDGAIS
-661 EKIQNNKVIFKNAA
+661 EKIQNNKVIFNNGA
-675 KIKGDVYGGYDDKS
+675 KIKGDVYGGYDKLN
-689 KANITNNILEVVGKD
+689 KANITNNTLEVVGKG

-729 MLKVTDNALINNA
+729 MLKVTDTALINNA
-742 EIKAGVE
+742 EIKTGVE

-762 ITAGALKADNITT
+762 ITAGALKAENITT

-782 ISIDQGLQVTVGTD
+782 INIDKGIKVAIGPD

-827 GGSTTPG
+827 GGGTTPPGGGGTTPG

-877 DGEEEGFVN
+877 DGEEEGSVN

-928 APVIEYGRGSYDSYL
+928 VPVIEYGRGSYDSYL

-1023 GKLFYTRQQGDK
+1023 GKLFYTRQHCDK

-1067 NTFYAGLAWQHEFDG
+1067 NAFYAGLAWQHEFDG
-1082 ESNAIVATTLGYASA
+1082 ESNAIVATTLGSASA

-1117 SDKFEMGLGVNGSV
+1117 SDKFELGLGVNGSV

>member
-29 LVMPSAWAADYY
+29 LVMPSAWADNYY
-41 GNDGNTKQLTGA
+41 GDDGKTHMSTGA
-53 NVSLDSGNYDAVYGG
+53 NVTLNSGTYDYVYGG
-68 YNDKEVS
+68 YNDTKVS

-87 GTAATNIVW
+87 GTAATSCVC
-96 GAYSFYGNVREN
+96 GAYSFYGNVKEN
-108 TVTISGNTLGNVVC
+108 TVTISGNSLGDVVC
-122 GGGTGAADAIKNH
+122 GGGSGAAEAIKNH
-135 VIIKANSVVNANVA
+135 VVIKD
-149 GGVAVKGNSEG
+149 NSEVNG
-160 NTVMIIK
+160 I
-167 SSAANVYGGNGG
+167 VY
-179 TSSKGNSVEISE
+179 
-191 GTISNSVFGGYADND
+191 
-206 NNSSAEKNIVTI
+206 
-218 SDGSKVSGSIY
+218 
-229 GGYANHN
+229 
-236 ANENKVSFSNVAEVG
+236 
-251 ESVFGGYSFKGD
+251 
-263 SKNNEVTIN
+263 
-272 GGSIV
+272 
-277 TANVA
+277 
-282 GGVALKGN
+282 
-290 SEGNTVMIIKSS
+290 
-302 AANVYGGNGGTSSK
+302 
-316 GNSVEISEGTISNSV
+316 
-331 FGGYADND
+331 
-339 NNSSAEKNIVTI
+339 
-351 SDGSKV
+351 
-357 SGSIYGGYAN
+357 
-367 HNANENKVS
+367 
-376 FSNVAEVGESVFGGF
+376 
-391 SVKGDSK
+391 
-398 KNEVTIEGAGVVT
+398 
-411 AYVAGGV
+411 
-418 ALKGNSE
+418 
-425 GNTVRIIKSS
+425 
-435 AANVFGGKGDTSSK
+435 GGKGDTSSK
-449 GNSVEI
+449 ENNVEI
-455 SDSNIKKNVYG
+455 SDSTIKNNVYG

-528 DSKNNEVILNGTI
+528 DSKNNEVILNGASG
-541 KVTAN
+541 VTGN
-546 VLGGVAVKGNSEGNT
+546 VAGGVALKGNSEGNT
-561 VKIIKSSAANVCG
+561 VRIIKSSTGYVYG
-574 GNGGTSS
+574 GRGDTSS
-581 KGNSVEISEGTI
+581 KENNVEISDSTI
-593 SNSVYGGYADN
+593 KNNVYGGYADN
-604 DSIGNIISITDG
+604 DKNGSAEKNEVAIGAGSKVSEDIYGGYATHNTNENKVSITNGAEVGQSVFGGFSVKADSKNNEVILNGASGVTGNVAGGVALKGNSEGNTVRIIKSSTGYVYGGRGDTSSKENNVEISDSTIKNNVYGGYADNDKNGSAEKNEVAIGAGSKVSEDIYGGYATHNTNENKVSITNGAEVGQSVFGGFSVKGDSKKNEVILNGASGVTANIAGGVALAGISEGNKVNIAHSSVNANVYGGYGAKDSIGNIISITDG
-616 SSVNKNV
+616 GSVNKNV

-638 TVDNSTVN
+638 TIDNSTVN

-661 EKIQNNKVIFKNAA
+661 EKIQNNKVIFKNGA
-675 KIKGDVYGGYDDKS
+675 KIKGDVYGGYDKLS
-689 KANITNNILEVVGKD
+689 KANINNNTLEVVGKG

-724 IANDT
+724 VANNT
-729 MLKVTDNALINNA
+729 MLKVTGTALINNA

-762 ITAGALKADNITT
+762 ITAGALKAENITT

-827 GGSTTPG
+827 GGGTTPG
-834 AGSLYADADA
+834 AGGLYADADA

-877 DGEEEGFVN
+877 DGEEEGSVN
-886 PFITMSANNQKLDTG
+886 PFITMSANNQKLNTG

-919 NNNSGKLII
+919 NNNSGKLLI

-961 AKQLNDDGLYYEG
+961 AKQLNDDGFYYEG
-974 SLRAGR
+974 SLLAGR

-1012 QLNDKDTLDYY
+1012 QLNDKDTIDYY

-1043 YDFDATTSLR
+1043 YDFDAATSLR

-1067 NTFYAGLAWQHEFDG
+1067 NAFYAGLAWQHEFDG
-1082 ESNAIVATTLGYASA
+1082 ESNAIVATTLGSASA

-1117 SDKFEMGLGVNGSV
+1117 SDKFELGLGVNGSV

>member
-14 RKLGGI
+14 RKIGGM

-29 LVMPSAWAADYY
+29 VLVVPSAWADNYF
-41 GNDGNTKQLTGA
+41 GDDGKTHMLTGA

-68 YNDKEVS
+68 YDDTEVS
-75 PPEVFKNNVTIT
+75 LSEVFKNNVTIT
-87 GTAATNIVW
+87 GTAATNIVC
-96 GAYSFYGNVREN
+96 GAYSFHGNVREN

-135 VIIKANSVVNANVA
+135 IIIKANSEVNGIVYGGKGVTSSKENDVTISDSTINKTVYGGEADGNTENNHVTIDANSTVKESVFGGYSFKGDSKNNEVTINCGSVVTGNVAGGVALKGNSEGNTVSIIKSSAANVYGGKGDTSSKENNVEISDSTIKKNVYGGYADNDKNGSAEKNKVTISAGSKVSEDIYGGYAPHNTNENKVSITNGAEVGQSVCGGYSFKGDSKKNEVTINCGSVVTGNVA

-160 NTVMIIK
+160 NTVSIIK
-167 SSAANVYGGNGG
+167 SSTGYVYGGKGG
-179 TSSKGNSVEISE
+179 TSSKGNSVEIIE
-191 GTISNSVFGGYADND
+191 GTIRNSVYGGYADND
-206 NNSSAEKNIVTI
+206 NNSSAENNKVTI
-218 SDGSKVSGSIY
+218 SAGSKVSGSIY

-251 ESVFGGYSFKGD
+251 ESILGGYSLKAD
-263 SKNNEVTIN
+263 SKNNEVTIE
-272 GGSIV
+272 
-277 TANVA
+277 
-282 GGVALKGN
+282 GV
-290 SEGNTVMIIKSS
+290 
-302 AANVYGGNGGTSSK
+302 
-316 GNSVEISEGTISNSV
+316 
-331 FGGYADND
+331 
-339 NNSSAEKNIVTI
+339 
-351 SDGSKV
+351 
-357 SGSIYGGYAN
+357 
-367 HNANENKVS
+367 
-376 FSNVAEVGESVFGGF
+376 
-391 SVKGDSK
+391 
-398 KNEVTIEGAGVVT
+398 GVVK

-418 ALKGNSE
+418 ALAGISE
-425 GNTVRIIKSS
+425 GNKVNIAHSS
-435 AANVFGGKGDTSSK
+435 VNV
-449 GNSVEI
+449 
-455 SDSNIKKNVYG
+455 NVYG
-466 GYADNDKNGSAEKNE
+466 GY
-481 VAIGAGSKVSEDI
+481 GAK
-494 YGGYATHN
+494 
-502 TNENKVSITNGAEVG
+502 
-517 QSVFGGFSVKA
+517 
-528 DSKNNEVILNGTI
+528 
-541 KVTAN
+541 
-546 VLGGVAVKGNSEGNT
+546 
-561 VKIIKSSAANVCG
+561 
-574 GNGGTSS
+574 
-581 KGNSVEISEGTI
+581 
-593 SNSVYGGYADN
+593 

-623 YGGYSFKGNSMDNTV
+623 YGGYSFKGNSLDNTV
-638 TVDNSTVN
+638 TIDNSIVN

-661 EKIQNNKVIFKNAA
+661 EKIQNNKVIFKNGA
-675 KIKGDVYGGYDDKS
+675 KIKGDVYGGYDKLN
-689 KANITNNILEVVGKD
+689 KANITNNTLEVVGKG

-729 MLKVTDNALINNA
+729 MLKVTDTALINNA

-762 ITAGALKADNITT
+762 ITAGALKAENITT

-782 ISIDQGLQVTVGTD
+782 INIDKGIKVAIEPD

-827 GGSTTPG
+827 GGGTTPPGGGGTTPG

-860 GHDLLTTAG
+860 GHDLLTTAS

-877 DGEEEGFVN
+877 DGEEEGSVN

-928 APVIEYGRGSYDSYL
+928 VPVIEYGRGSYDSYL

-1067 NTFYAGLAWQHEFDG
+1067 NAFYAGLAWQHEFDG
-1082 ESNAIVATTLGYASA
+1082 ESNAIVATTLGSASA

-1117 SDKFEMGLGVNGSV
+1117 SDKFELGLGVNGSV

>member
-14 RKLGGI
+14 RKFSGI
-20 LCGLLCTGV
+20 LCGLLCAGV

-41 GNDGNTKQLTGA
+41 GNDGNTKQSTGA

-68 YNDKEVS
+68 YDDTKVS
-75 PPEVFKNNVTIT
+75 LPEVFKNNVTIT
-87 GTAATNIVW
+87 GTAATNIVC

-135 VIIKANSVVNANVA
+135 IIIKANSEVNGIVYGGKGVTSSKENDVTISDSTINKTVYGGEADGNTENNHVTIDANSTVKESVFGGYSFKGDSKNNEVTINCGSVVTGNVA
-149 GGVAVKGNSEG
+149 GGVALKGNSEG
-160 NTVMIIK
+160 NTVSIIK
-167 SSAANVYGGNGG
+167 SSAANVYGGKGDTSSKENNVEISDSTIKKNVYGGYADNDKNGSAEKNKVTISAGSKVSEDIYGGYATHNTNENKVSITNGAEVGQNVFGGYSLKADSKNNEVTINGG
-179 TSSKGNSVEISE
+179 SVVTANVAGGVTVKGSSEGNTVRIIKSSAANVYGGKGDTSSKGNSVEISE
-191 GTISNSVFGGYADND
+191 GTISNSVYGGYADND
-206 NNSSAEKNIVTI
+206 NNSSAEKNNVTI
-218 SDGSKVSGSIY
+218 SAGSKVSGSIY

-251 ESVFGGYSFKGD
+251 ESVFGGYSLKAD
-263 SKNNEVTIN
+263 SKNNEVTIE
-272 GGSIV
+272 
-277 TANVA
+277 
-282 GGVALKGN
+282 GV
-290 SEGNTVMIIKSS
+290 
-302 AANVYGGNGGTSSK
+302 
-316 GNSVEISEGTISNSV
+316 
-331 FGGYADND
+331 
-339 NNSSAEKNIVTI
+339 
-351 SDGSKV
+351 
-357 SGSIYGGYAN
+357 
-367 HNANENKVS
+367 
-376 FSNVAEVGESVFGGF
+376 
-391 SVKGDSK
+391 
-398 KNEVTIEGAGVVT
+398 GVVK

-418 ALKGNSE
+418 ALAGISE
-425 GNTVRIIKSS
+425 GNKV
-435 AANVFGGKGDTSSK
+435 
-449 GNSVEI
+449 
-455 SDSNIKKNVYG
+455 NI
-466 GYADNDKNGSAEKNE
+466 A
-481 VAIGAGSKVSEDI
+481 
-494 YGGYATHN
+494 H
-502 TNENKVSITNGAEVG
+502 
-517 QSVFGGFSVKA
+517 
-528 DSKNNEVILNGTI
+528 
-541 KVTAN
+541 
-546 VLGGVAVKGNSEGNT
+546 
-561 VKIIKSSAANVCG
+561 
-574 GNGGTSS
+574 
-581 KGNSVEISEGTI
+581 
-593 SNSVYGGYADN
+593 
-604 DSIGNIISITDG
+604 
-616 SSVNKNV
+616 SSVNVNV
-623 YGGYSFKGNSMDNTV
+623 YGGYSFKGNSLDNTV
-638 TVDNSTVN
+638 TIDNSIVN

-661 EKIQNNKVIFKNAA
+661 EKIQNNKVIFKNGA
-675 KIKGDVYGGYDDKS
+675 KIKGDVYGGYDKLN
-689 KANITNNILEVVGKD
+689 KANITNNTLEVVGKD
-704 NEAKS
+704 NEAKG

-729 MLKVTDNALINNA
+729 MLKVTDTALINNA

-762 ITAGALKADNITT
+762 ITAGALKAENITT

-782 ISIDQGLQVTVGTD
+782 INIDKGIKVAIGPD
-796 GNKLVGVINGTT
+796 GNKLVGVINGTTPPGGGGSTPPGGGGTT

-827 GGSTTPG
+827 GGGTTPPGGGGTTPG

-877 DGEEEGFVN
+877 DGEEEGSVN

-928 APVIEYGRGSYDSYL
+928 VPVIEYGRGSYDSYL

-995 DSDAT
+995 DSDVT

-1023 GKLFYTRQQGDK
+1023 GKLFYTRQQCDK

-1067 NTFYAGLAWQHEFDG
+1067 NAFYAGLAWQHEFDG
-1082 ESNAIVATTLGYASA
+1082 ESNAIVATTLGSASA

-1117 SDKFEMGLGVNGSV
+1117 SDTFELGLGVNGSV

>member
-14 RKLGGI
+14 RKFSGI
-20 LCGLLCTGV
+20 LCGLLCAGV

-41 GNDGNTKQLTGA
+41 GNDGNTKQSTGA

-68 YNDKEVS
+68 YDDTKVS
-75 PPEVFKNNVTIT
+75 LSEVFKNNVTIT
-87 GTAATNIVW
+87 GTAATNIVC
-96 GAYSFYGNVREN
+96 GAYSFHGNVREN

-135 VIIKANSVVNANVA
+135 IIIKANSEVNGIVYGGKGVTSSKENDVTISDSTINKTVYGGEADGNTENNHVTIDANSTVKESVFGGYSFKGDSKNNEVTINCGSVVTGNVA
-149 GGVAVKGNSEG
+149 GGVALKGNSEG
-160 NTVMIIK
+160 NTVSIIK
-167 SSAANVYGGNGG
+167 SSAANVYGGKGDTSSKENNVEISDSTIKKNVYGGYADNDKNGSAEKNKVTISAGSKVSEDIYGGYATHNTNENKVSITNGAEVGQNVFGGYSLKADSKNNEVTINGG
-179 TSSKGNSVEISE
+179 SVVTANVAGGVTVKGSSEGNTVRIIKSSAANVYGGKGDTSSKGNSVEISE
-191 GTISNSVFGGYADND
+191 GTISNSVYGGYADND
-206 NNSSAEKNIVTI
+206 NNSSAEKNNVTI
-218 SDGSKVSGSIY
+218 SAGSKVSGSIY

-251 ESVFGGYSFKGD
+251 ESVFGGYSLKAD
-263 SKNNEVTIN
+263 SKNNEVTIE
-272 GGSIV
+272 
-277 TANVA
+277 
-282 GGVALKGN
+282 GV
-290 SEGNTVMIIKSS
+290 
-302 AANVYGGNGGTSSK
+302 
-316 GNSVEISEGTISNSV
+316 
-331 FGGYADND
+331 
-339 NNSSAEKNIVTI
+339 
-351 SDGSKV
+351 
-357 SGSIYGGYAN
+357 
-367 HNANENKVS
+367 
-376 FSNVAEVGESVFGGF
+376 
-391 SVKGDSK
+391 
-398 KNEVTIEGAGVVT
+398 GVVK

-418 ALKGNSE
+418 ALAGISE
-425 GNTVRIIKSS
+425 GNKV
-435 AANVFGGKGDTSSK
+435 
-449 GNSVEI
+449 
-455 SDSNIKKNVYG
+455 NI
-466 GYADNDKNGSAEKNE
+466 A
-481 VAIGAGSKVSEDI
+481 
-494 YGGYATHN
+494 H
-502 TNENKVSITNGAEVG
+502 
-517 QSVFGGFSVKA
+517 
-528 DSKNNEVILNGTI
+528 
-541 KVTAN
+541 
-546 VLGGVAVKGNSEGNT
+546 
-561 VKIIKSSAANVCG
+561 
-574 GNGGTSS
+574 
-581 KGNSVEISEGTI
+581 
-593 SNSVYGGYADN
+593 
-604 DSIGNIISITDG
+604 
-616 SSVNKNV
+616 SSVNVNV
-623 YGGYSFKGNSMDNTV
+623 YGGYSFKGNSLDNTV
-638 TVDNSTVN
+638 TIDNSIVN

-661 EKIQNNKVIFKNAA
+661 EKIQNNKVIFKNGA
-675 KIKGDVYGGYDDKS
+675 KIKGDVYGGYDKLN
-689 KANITNNILEVVGKD
+689 KANITNNTLEVVGKD
-704 NEAKS
+704 NEAKG

-729 MLKVTDNALINNA
+729 MLKVTDTALINNA

-762 ITAGALKADNITT
+762 ITAGALKAENITT

-782 ISIDQGLQVTVGTD
+782 INIDKGIKVAIGPD

-827 GGSTTPG
+827 GGGTTPG

-877 DGEEEGFVN
+877 DGEEEGSVN

-928 APVIEYGRGSYDSYL
+928 VPVIEYGRGSYDSYL

-995 DSDAT
+995 DSDVT

-1023 GKLFYTRQQGDK
+1023 GKLFYTRQQCDK

-1067 NTFYAGLAWQHEFDG
+1067 
-1082 ESNAIVATTLGYASA
+1082 
-1097 PAPSMK
+1097 
-1103 GDTGIMELGWRVNN
+1103 
-1117 SDKFEMGLGVNGSV
+1117 
-1131 GKQKGVGFN
+1131 
-1140 LSLNFSF
+1140 LSLIHI

>member
-20 LCGLLCTGV
+20 LCGLLCAGV

-68 YNDKEVS
+68 YDDTEVS
-75 PPEVFKNNVTIT
+75 LPEVFKNNVTIT

-160 NTVMIIK
+160 NTV
-167 SSAANVYGGNGG
+167 
-179 TSSKGNSVEISE
+179 
-191 GTISNSVFGGYADND
+191 
-206 NNSSAEKNIVTI
+206 
-218 SDGSKVSGSIY
+218 
-229 GGYANHN
+229 
-236 ANENKVSFSNVAEVG
+236 
-251 ESVFGGYSFKGD
+251 
-263 SKNNEVTIN
+263 
-272 GGSIV
+272 
-277 TANVA
+277 
-282 GGVALKGN
+282 
-290 SEGNTVMIIKSS
+290 
-302 AANVYGGNGGTSSK
+302 
-316 GNSVEISEGTISNSV
+316 
-331 FGGYADND
+331 
-339 NNSSAEKNIVTI
+339 
-351 SDGSKV
+351 
-357 SGSIYGGYAN
+357 
-367 HNANENKVS
+367 
-376 FSNVAEVGESVFGGF
+376 
-391 SVKGDSK
+391 
-398 KNEVTIEGAGVVT
+398 
-411 AYVAGGV
+411 
-418 ALKGNSE
+418 
-425 GNTVRIIKSS
+425 RIIKSS
-435 AANVFGGKGDTSSK
+435 AANVFGGKGDTNSK
-449 GNSVEI
+449 ENNVEI
-455 SDSNIKKNVYG
+455 SDSTIKNNVYG
-466 GYADNDKNGSAEKNE
+466 GYADNDKNGSAAKNE

-517 QSVFGGFSVKA
+517 QSVFGGFSVKG
-528 DSKNNEVILNGTI
+528 DSKKNEVTI
-541 KVTAN
+541 EGAGVVTAY
-546 VLGGVAVKGNSEGNT
+546 VAGGVAIAGISEGNT
-561 VKIIKSSAANVCG
+561 VRIIKSGAANVFG
-574 GNGGTSS
+574 GKGDTNS

-593 SNSVYGGYADN
+593 KDTVYGGYADN
-604 DSIGNIISITDG
+604 DKNGSAEKNEVAIGAGSVVEGNIYGGYATHNTNENKVSITNGAKVGQSVFGGFSEKADSKNNEVILNGDSGVTANIAGGVALKGNSEDNKVNIAKSTINMNVYGGYGAKDSIGNIISITDG

-661 EKIQNNKVIFKNAA
+661 EKIQNNKVIFKNGA
-675 KIKGDVYGGYDDKS
+675 KIKGDVYGGYDKLS
-689 KANITNNILEVVGKD
+689 KANINNNTLEVVGKG
-704 NEAKS
+704 NEART

-729 MLKVTDNALINNA
+729 MLKVTDTALINNA

-762 ITAGALKADNITT
+762 ITAGALKAENITT

-782 ISIDQGLQVTVGTD
+782 INIDKGIKVAIGPD

-827 GGSTTPG
+827 GGGTTPPGGGGTTPPGGGGTTPPGGGGTTPG

-877 DGEEEGFVN
+877 DGEEEGSVN

-1012 QLNDKDTLDYY
+1012 QLNDKDTIDYY

-1053 TRLGAR
+1053 TRFGAR

-1067 NTFYAGLAWQHEFDG
+1067 NAFYAGLAWQHEFDG
-1082 ESNAIVATTLGYASA
+1082 ESNAIVATTLGSASA

-1117 SDKFEMGLGVNGSV
+1117 SDKFELGLGVNGSV

>member
-1 MKFLAKMKEKQMQ
+1 MDCCAP
-14 RKLGGI
+14 G
-20 LCGLLCTGV
+20 GV
-29 LVMPSAWAADYY
+29 LVVPSAWAADYY
-41 GNDGNTKQLTGA
+41 GNDGVTKVPTGA
-53 NVSLDSGNYDAVYGG
+53 NVTLNSGTYSNVYGG
-68 YNDKEVS
+68 YNEANVAPPDVS
-75 PPEVFKNNVTIT
+75 QNTVSISGTTTTDIVF
-87 GTAATNIVW
+87 G
-96 GAYSFYGNVREN
+96 GYSLYGNSKEN
-108 TVTISGNTLGNVVC
+108 TVTISGNTMVNIVVGGNS
-122 GGGTGAADAIKNH
+122 GENDAIKNY
-135 VIIKANSVVNANVA
+135 VIIQNK
-149 GGVAVKGNSEG
+149 SE
-160 NTVMIIK
+160 IK
-167 SSAANVYGGNGG
+167 
-179 TSSKGNSVEISE
+179 E
-191 GTISNSVFGGYADND
+191 
-206 NNSSAEKNIVTI
+206 
-218 SDGSKVSGSIY
+218 
-229 GGYANHN
+229 
-236 ANENKVSFSNVAEVG
+236 
-251 ESVFGGYSFKGD
+251 
-263 SKNNEVTIN
+263 
-272 GGSIV
+272 
-277 TANVA
+277 
-282 GGVALKGN
+282 
-290 SEGNTVMIIKSS
+290 
-302 AANVYGGNGGTSSK
+302 
-316 GNSVEISEGTISNSV
+316 
-331 FGGYADND
+331 
-339 NNSSAEKNIVTI
+339 
-351 SDGSKV
+351 
-357 SGSIYGGYAN
+357 
-367 HNANENKVS
+367 
-376 FSNVAEVGESVFGGF
+376 
-391 SVKGDSK
+391 
-398 KNEVTIEGAGVVT
+398 
-411 AYVAGGV
+411 
-418 ALKGNSE
+418 
-425 GNTVRIIKSS
+425 
-435 AANVFGGKGDTSSK
+435 
-449 GNSVEI
+449 
-455 SDSNIKKNVYG
+455 
-466 GYADNDKNGSAEKNE
+466 
-481 VAIGAGSKVSEDI
+481 
-494 YGGYATHN
+494 
-502 TNENKVSITNGAEVG
+502 
-517 QSVFGGFSVKA
+517 
-528 DSKNNEVILNGTI
+528 
-541 KVTAN
+541 
-546 VLGGVAVKGNSEGNT
+546 
-561 VKIIKSSAANVCG
+561 
-574 GNGGTSS
+574 
-581 KGNSVEISEGTI
+581 
-593 SNSVYGGYADN
+593 SVYGGYAKKKSDQN
-604 DSIGNIISITDG
+604 IVEISDSKIKEHVYGAYAALTPYGSAEKNSVKVGANSIVEGNVYGAHVTQSAKENIVT
-616 SSVNKNV
+616 VNSAAKILKNV
-623 YGGYSFKGNSMDNTV
+623 YGGYSDTMSADSNQVIIEGAGIVEDSVYGGYAEKDNSNNNQVTVDGAGTVKDTVFGAFSEKGNTTGNVVNIRGNSVIGDDTVIPIKGAVVGGFALEGISSGNTVNIANSKVFRNVYGAFGGNDCTGNIINITGSEIGANVYGGQAEKGNSLGNTV
-638 TVDNSTVN
+638 SIENSTVT
-646 ENVYGGYTESDGAIS
+646 ENVYGGYAQKVLAAKAE
-661 EKIQNNKVIFKNAA
+661 NNKVILKNGA
-675 KIKGDVYGGYDDKS
+675 KIKGDVYGGY
-689 KANITNNILEVVGKD
+689 AVITIDSQDGIKNNTLEVVGKG

-724 IANDT
+724 VANDT
-729 MLKVTDNALINNA
+729 MLKVTDTALINNA

-749 LGTKLNENDKINL
+749 LGTKLKKNDTINL
-762 ITAGALKADNITT
+762 IDAGALKAENITT

-782 ISIDQGLQVTVGTD
+782 INIDKGIKVAIGPD

-827 GGSTTPG
+827 GGGTTPPGGGGTTPG
-834 AGSLYADADA
+834 AGSHYADADA

-877 DGEEEGFVN
+877 DGEEEGSVN

-1012 QLNDKDTLDYY
+1012 QLNDKDTIDYY

-1067 NTFYAGLAWQHEFDG
+1067 NAFYAGLAWQHEFDG
-1082 ESNAIVATTLGYASA
+1082 ESNAIVATTLGSASA

-1117 SDKFEMGLGVNGSV
+1117 SDKFELGLGVNGSV

>member
-14 RKLGGI
+14 RKIGGM

-29 LVMPSAWAADYY
+29 VLVVPSAWADNYF
-41 GNDGNTKQLTGA
+41 GDNGKTHMLTGA

-68 YNDKEVS
+68 YDDTEVS
-75 PPEVFKNNVTIT
+75 LSEVFKNNVTIT
-87 GTAATNIVW
+87 GTAATNIVC
-96 GAYSFYGNVREN
+96 GAYSFHGNVREN

-135 VIIKANSVVNANVA
+135 VIIKANSEVNGIVYGGKGVTSSKENDVTISDSTINKTVYGGEADGNTENNHVTIDANSTVKESVFGGYSFKGDSKNNEVTINCGSVVTGNVA
-149 GGVAVKGNSEG
+149 GGVALKGNSEG
-160 NTVMIIK
+160 NTVSIIK
-167 SSAANVYGGNGG
+167 SSTGYVYGGKGG
-179 TSSKGNSVEISE
+179 TSSKGNSVEIIE
-191 GTISNSVFGGYADND
+191 GTIRNSVYGGYAYND
-206 NNSSAEKNIVTI
+206 NNSSAENNKVTI
-218 SDGSKVSGSIY
+218 SAGSKVSGSIY

-251 ESVFGGYSFKGD
+251 ESVLGGYSLKAD
-263 SKNNEVTIN
+263 SKNNEVTIE
-272 GGSIV
+272 
-277 TANVA
+277 
-282 GGVALKGN
+282 GV
-290 SEGNTVMIIKSS
+290 
-302 AANVYGGNGGTSSK
+302 
-316 GNSVEISEGTISNSV
+316 
-331 FGGYADND
+331 
-339 NNSSAEKNIVTI
+339 
-351 SDGSKV
+351 
-357 SGSIYGGYAN
+357 
-367 HNANENKVS
+367 
-376 FSNVAEVGESVFGGF
+376 
-391 SVKGDSK
+391 
-398 KNEVTIEGAGVVT
+398 GVVK

-418 ALKGNSE
+418 ALAGISE
-425 GNTVRIIKSS
+425 GNKVNIAHSS
-435 AANVFGGKGDTSSK
+435 VNV
-449 GNSVEI
+449 
-455 SDSNIKKNVYG
+455 NVYG
-466 GYADNDKNGSAEKNE
+466 GY
-481 VAIGAGSKVSEDI
+481 GAK
-494 YGGYATHN
+494 
-502 TNENKVSITNGAEVG
+502 
-517 QSVFGGFSVKA
+517 
-528 DSKNNEVILNGTI
+528 
-541 KVTAN
+541 
-546 VLGGVAVKGNSEGNT
+546 
-561 VKIIKSSAANVCG
+561 
-574 GNGGTSS
+574 
-581 KGNSVEISEGTI
+581 
-593 SNSVYGGYADN
+593 

-623 YGGYSFKGNSMDNTV
+623 YGGYSFKGNSLDNTV
-638 TVDNSTVN
+638 TIDNSIVN

-661 EKIQNNKVIFKNAA
+661 EKIQNNKVIFKNGA
-675 KIKGDVYGGYDDKS
+675 KIKGDVYGGYDKLN
-689 KANITNNILEVVGKD
+689 KANITNNTLEVVGKD
-704 NEAKS
+704 NEAKG

-729 MLKVTDNALINNA
+729 MLKVTDTALINNA

-749 LGTKLNENDKINL
+749 LGTKLKKNDTINL
-762 ITAGALKADNITT
+762 IDAGALKAENITT

-782 ISIDQGLQVTVGTD
+782 INIDKGIKVAIGPD

-808 PPGGGGTTPPGGGG
+808 PPGGGGTTPPGGAGTTPPGGGG

-827 GGSTTPG
+827 GGGTTPG

-877 DGEEEGFVN
+877 DGEEEGSVN

-928 APVIEYGRGSYDSYL
+928 VPVIEYGRGSYDSYL

-1007 MGKVV
+1007 MGKVF

-1067 NTFYAGLAWQHEFDG
+1067 NAFYAGLAWQHEFDG
-1082 ESNAIVATTLGYASA
+1082 ESNAIVATTLGSASA

-1117 SDKFEMGLGVNGSV
+1117 SDKFELGLGVNGSV

>member
-14 RKLGGI
+14 RKIGGM

-29 LVMPSAWAADYY
+29 VLVVPSAWADNYF
-41 GNDGNTKQLTGA
+41 GDDGKTHMLTGA

-68 YNDKEVS
+68 YDDTEVS
-75 PPEVFKNNVTIT
+75 LSEVFKNNVTIT
-87 GTAATNIVW
+87 GTAATNIVC
-96 GAYSFYGNVREN
+96 GAYSFHGNVREN

-135 VIIKANSVVNANVA
+135 VIIKANSEVN
-149 GGVAVKGNSEG
+149 G
-160 NTVMIIK
+160 I
-167 SSAANVYGGNGG
+167 VYGGKGV
-179 TSSKGNSVEISE
+179 TSSKE
-191 GTISNSVFGGYADND
+191 ND
-206 NNSSAEKNIVTI
+206 VTI
-218 SDGSKVSGSIY
+218 SDSTINKTVY
-229 GGYANHN
+229 GGEADGNTENNHVTIDANSTV
-236 ANENKVSFSNVAEVG
+236 K

-272 GGSIV
+272 CGS
-277 TANVA
+277 
-282 GGVALKGN
+282 
-290 SEGNTVMIIKSS
+290 
-302 AANVYGGNGGTSSK
+302 
-316 GNSVEISEGTISNSV
+316 
-331 FGGYADND
+331 
-339 NNSSAEKNIVTI
+339 
-351 SDGSKV
+351 
-357 SGSIYGGYAN
+357 
-367 HNANENKVS
+367 
-376 FSNVAEVGESVFGGF
+376 
-391 SVKGDSK
+391 
-398 KNEVTIEGAGVVT
+398 VVT
-411 AYVAGGV
+411 GNVAGGV

-435 AANVFGGKGDTSSK
+435 AANVYGGKGDTSSK
-449 GNSVEI
+449 ENNVEI
-455 SDSNIKKNVYG
+455 SDSTIKKNVYG
-466 GYADNDKNGSAEKNE
+466 GYADNDKNGSAEKNK
-481 VAIGAGSKVSEDI
+481 VTISAGSKVSEDI

-517 QSVFGGFSVKA
+517 QSVFGGYSFKG
-528 DSKNNEVILNGTI
+528 DSKNNEVTI
-541 KVTAN
+541 NCGSVVTGN
-546 VLGGVAVKGNSEGNT
+546 VAGGVALKGNSEGNT
-561 VKIIKSSAANVCG
+561 VSIIKSSTGYVYG
-574 GNGGTSS
+574 GKGGTSS
-581 KGNSVEISEGTI
+581 KGNSVEIIEGTI
-593 SNSVYGGYADN
+593 RNSVYGGYADN
-604 DSIGNIISITDG
+604 DNNSSAENNKVTISAGSKVSGSIYGGYANHNANENKVSFSNVAEVGESVLGGYSLKADSKNNEVTIEGVGVVKAYVAGGVALAGISEGNKVNIAHSSVNVNVYGGYGAKDSIGNIISITDG

-623 YGGYSFKGNSMDNTV
+623 YGGYSFKGNSLDNTV
-638 TVDNSTVN
+638 TIDNSIVN

-661 EKIQNNKVIFKNAA
+661 EKIQNNKVIFKNGA
-675 KIKGDVYGGYDDKS
+675 KIKGDVYGGYDKLN
-689 KANITNNILEVVGKD
+689 KANITNNTLEVVGKD
-704 NEAKS
+704 NEAKG

-729 MLKVTDNALINNA
+729 MLKVTDTALINNA

-749 LGTKLNENDKINL
+749 LGTKLKKNDTINL
-762 ITAGALKADNITT
+762 IDAGALKAENITT

-782 ISIDQGLQVTVGTD
+782 INIDKGIKVAIGPD

-827 GGSTTPG
+827 GGGTTPPGGGGTTPG

-877 DGEEEGFVN
+877 DGEEEGSVN

-928 APVIEYGRGSYDSYL
+928 VPVIEYGRGSYDSYL

-1067 NTFYAGLAWQHEFDG
+1067 NAFYAGLAWQHEFDG
-1082 ESNAIVATTLGYASA
+1082 ESNAIVATTLGSASA

-1117 SDKFEMGLGVNGSV
+1117 SDKFELGLGVNGSV

>member
-14 RKLGGI
+14 RKFSGI
-20 LCGLLCTGV
+20 LCGLLCAGV

-41 GNDGNTKQLTGA
+41 GNDGNTKQSTGA

-68 YNDKEVS
+68 YDDTKVS
-75 PPEVFKNNVTIT
+75 LPEVFKNNVTIT
-87 GTAATNIVW
+87 GTAATNIVC

-135 VIIKANSVVNANVA
+135 IIIKANSEVNGIVYGGKGVTSSKENDVTISDSTINKTVYGGEADGNTENNHVTIDANSTVKESVFGGYSFKGDSKNNEVTINCGSVVTGNVA
-149 GGVAVKGNSEG
+149 GGVALKGNSEG
-160 NTVMIIK
+160 NTVSIIK
-167 SSAANVYGGNGG
+167 SSAANVYGGKGD
-179 TSSKGNSVEISE
+179 TSSKENNVEISDS
-191 GTISNSVFGGYADND
+191 TIKKNVYGGYADND
-206 NNSSAEKNIVTI
+206 NNGSAEKNKVTI
-218 SDGSKVSGSIY
+218 SAGSKVSGSIY

-251 ESVFGGYSFKGD
+251 ESVLGGYSLKAD
-263 SKNNEVTIN
+263 SKNNEVTIE
-272 GGSIV
+272 
-277 TANVA
+277 
-282 GGVALKGN
+282 GV
-290 SEGNTVMIIKSS
+290 
-302 AANVYGGNGGTSSK
+302 
-316 GNSVEISEGTISNSV
+316 
-331 FGGYADND
+331 
-339 NNSSAEKNIVTI
+339 
-351 SDGSKV
+351 
-357 SGSIYGGYAN
+357 
-367 HNANENKVS
+367 
-376 FSNVAEVGESVFGGF
+376 
-391 SVKGDSK
+391 
-398 KNEVTIEGAGVVT
+398 GVVK

-418 ALKGNSE
+418 ALAGISE
-425 GNTVRIIKSS
+425 GNKVNIAHSS
-435 AANVFGGKGDTSSK
+435 VNV
-449 GNSVEI
+449 
-455 SDSNIKKNVYG
+455 NVYG
-466 GYADNDKNGSAEKNE
+466 GY
-481 VAIGAGSKVSEDI
+481 GAK
-494 YGGYATHN
+494 
-502 TNENKVSITNGAEVG
+502 
-517 QSVFGGFSVKA
+517 
-528 DSKNNEVILNGTI
+528 
-541 KVTAN
+541 
-546 VLGGVAVKGNSEGNT
+546 
-561 VKIIKSSAANVCG
+561 
-574 GNGGTSS
+574 
-581 KGNSVEISEGTI
+581 
-593 SNSVYGGYADN
+593 

-638 TVDNSTVN
+638 TIDNSTVN
-646 ENVYGGYTESDGAIS
+646 KNVYGGYTESDGAIS
-661 EKIQNNKVIFKNAA
+661 EKIQNNKVIFNNGA
-675 KIKGDVYGGYDDKS
+675 KIKGDVYGGYDKLN
-689 KANITNNILEVVGKD
+689 KANITNNTLEVVGKG

-729 MLKVTDNALINNA
+729 MLKVTDTALINNA

-762 ITAGALKADNITT
+762 ITAGALKAENITT

-782 ISIDQGLQVTVGTD
+782 INIDKGIKVAIGPD

-827 GGSTTPG
+827 GGGTTPPGGGGTTPPGGGGTTPPGGGGTTPPGGGGTTPPGGGGTTPG

-860 GHDLLTTAG
+860 GHDLLTTAS

-877 DGEEEGFVN
+877 DGEEEGSVN

-928 APVIEYGRGSYDSYL
+928 VPVIEYGRGSYDSYL

-1067 NTFYAGLAWQHEFDG
+1067 NAFYAGLAWQHEFDG
-1082 ESNAIVATTLGYASA
+1082 EYNAIVATTLGSASA

-1117 SDKFEMGLGVNGSV
+1117 SDKFELGLGVNGSV

>member
-14 RKLGGI
+14 RKIGGM
-20 LCGLLCTGV
+20 LCGLLCAGVV
-29 LVMPSAWAADYY
+29 LVVPSAWADNYF
-41 GNDGNTKQLTGA
+41 GDDGKTHMLTGA

-68 YNDKEVS
+68 YDDTEVS
-75 PPEVFKNNVTIT
+75 LPEVFKNNVTIT
-87 GTAATNIVW
+87 GTAATNIVC
-96 GAYSFYGNVREN
+96 GAYSFHGNVREN

-135 VIIKANSVVNANVA
+135 VIIKANSEVNGIVYGGKGVTSSKENDVTISDSTINKTVYGGEADGNTENNHVTIDANSTVKESVFGGYSFKGDSKNNEVTINCGSVVTGNVA
-149 GGVAVKGNSEG
+149 GGVALKGNSEG
-160 NTVMIIK
+160 NTVSIIK
-167 SSAANVYGGNGG
+167 SSAANVYGGKGDTSSKENNVEISDSTIKKNVYGGYADNDKNGSAEKNKVTISAGSKVSEDIYGGYATHNTNENKVSITNGAEIGENVFGGYSFKGDSKNNEVTINGG
-179 TSSKGNSVEISE
+179 SVVTANVAGGVTVKGSSEGNTVRIIKSSAANVYGGKGDTSSKGNSVEISE
-191 GTISNSVFGGYADND
+191 GTISNSVYGGYADND
-206 NNSSAEKNIVTI
+206 NNSSAEKNNVTI
-218 SDGSKVSGSIY
+218 SAGSKVSGSIY

-251 ESVFGGYSFKGD
+251 ESVLGGYSLKAD
-263 SKNNEVTIN
+263 SKNNEVTIE
-272 GGSIV
+272 
-277 TANVA
+277 
-282 GGVALKGN
+282 GV
-290 SEGNTVMIIKSS
+290 
-302 AANVYGGNGGTSSK
+302 
-316 GNSVEISEGTISNSV
+316 
-331 FGGYADND
+331 
-339 NNSSAEKNIVTI
+339 
-351 SDGSKV
+351 
-357 SGSIYGGYAN
+357 
-367 HNANENKVS
+367 
-376 FSNVAEVGESVFGGF
+376 
-391 SVKGDSK
+391 
-398 KNEVTIEGAGVVT
+398 GVVK

-418 ALKGNSE
+418 ALAGISE
-425 GNTVRIIKSS
+425 GNKVNIAHSS
-435 AANVFGGKGDTSSK
+435 VNV
-449 GNSVEI
+449 
-455 SDSNIKKNVYG
+455 NVYG
-466 GYADNDKNGSAEKNE
+466 GY
-481 VAIGAGSKVSEDI
+481 GAK
-494 YGGYATHN
+494 
-502 TNENKVSITNGAEVG
+502 
-517 QSVFGGFSVKA
+517 
-528 DSKNNEVILNGTI
+528 
-541 KVTAN
+541 
-546 VLGGVAVKGNSEGNT
+546 
-561 VKIIKSSAANVCG
+561 
-574 GNGGTSS
+574 
-581 KGNSVEISEGTI
+581 
-593 SNSVYGGYADN
+593 

-623 YGGYSFKGNSMDNTV
+623 YGGYSFKGNSLDNTV
-638 TVDNSTVN
+638 TIDNSIVN

-661 EKIQNNKVIFKNAA
+661 EKIQNNKVIFKNGA
-675 KIKGDVYGGYDDKS
+675 KIKGDVYGGYDKLN
-689 KANITNNILEVVGKD
+689 KANITNNTLEVVGKD
-704 NEAKS
+704 NEAKG

-729 MLKVTDNALINNA
+729 MLKVTGTALINNA

-762 ITAGALKADNITT
+762 ITAGALKAENITT

-782 ISIDQGLQVTVGTD
+782 INIDKGIKVAIGPD

-827 GGSTTPG
+827 GGGTTPG

-877 DGEEEGFVN
+877 DGEEEGSVN

-919 NNNSGKLII
+919 NNNSGKLLI

-1023 GKLFYTRQQGDK
+1023 GKLFYTRQQCDK

-1067 NTFYAGLAWQHEFDG
+1067 NAFYAGLAWQHEFDG
-1082 ESNAIVATTLGYASA
+1082 ESNAIVATTLGSASA

-1117 SDKFEMGLGVNGSV
+1117 SDKFELGLGVNGSV

>member
-20 LCGLLCTGV
+20 LCGLLCAGV

-68 YNDKEVS
+68 YDDTEVS
-75 PPEVFKNNVTIT
+75 LPEVFKNNVTIT

-160 NTVMIIK
+160 NTV
-167 SSAANVYGGNGG
+167 
-179 TSSKGNSVEISE
+179 
-191 GTISNSVFGGYADND
+191 
-206 NNSSAEKNIVTI
+206 
-218 SDGSKVSGSIY
+218 
-229 GGYANHN
+229 
-236 ANENKVSFSNVAEVG
+236 
-251 ESVFGGYSFKGD
+251 
-263 SKNNEVTIN
+263 
-272 GGSIV
+272 
-277 TANVA
+277 
-282 GGVALKGN
+282 
-290 SEGNTVMIIKSS
+290 
-302 AANVYGGNGGTSSK
+302 
-316 GNSVEISEGTISNSV
+316 
-331 FGGYADND
+331 
-339 NNSSAEKNIVTI
+339 
-351 SDGSKV
+351 
-357 SGSIYGGYAN
+357 
-367 HNANENKVS
+367 
-376 FSNVAEVGESVFGGF
+376 
-391 SVKGDSK
+391 
-398 KNEVTIEGAGVVT
+398 
-411 AYVAGGV
+411 
-418 ALKGNSE
+418 
-425 GNTVRIIKSS
+425 RIIKSS
-435 AANVFGGKGDTSSK
+435 AANVFGGKGDTNSK

-455 SDSNIKKNVYG
+455 SEGTIKDTVYG

-517 QSVFGGFSVKA
+517 QSVFGGFSEKA
-528 DSKNNEVILNGTI
+528 DSKNNEVILNGDSV
-541 KVTAN
+541 VTGN
-546 VLGGVAVKGNSEGNT
+546 VAGGVALKGNSEGNT
-561 VKIIKSSAANVCG
+561 VRIIKSSAANVFG
-574 GNGGTSS
+574 GKGDTNS

-593 SNSVYGGYADN
+593 KDTVYGGYADN
-604 DSIGNIISITDG
+604 DKNGSAEKNEVAIGAGSKVSEDIYGGYATHNTNENKVSITNGAEVGQSVFGGFSEKADSKNNEVILNGASGVTANIAGGVALKGNSEDNKVNIAKSTVNMNVYGGYGAKDSIGNIISITDG

-638 TVDNSTVN
+638 TIDNSTVN

-661 EKIQNNKVIFKNAA
+661 EKIQNNKVIFKNGA
-675 KIKGDVYGGYDDKS
+675 KIKGDVYGGYDKLS
-689 KANITNNILEVVGKD
+689 KANITNNTLEVVGKD

-729 MLKVTDNALINNA
+729 MLKVTDTALINNA

-762 ITAGALKADNITT
+762 ITAGALKAENITT

-782 ISIDQGLQVTVGTD
+782 INIDKGIKVAIGPD
-796 GNKLVGVINGTT
+796 GNKLVGVIHGTT

-827 GGSTTPG
+827 GGGTTPPGGGGTTPPGGGGTTPPGGGGTTPG

-877 DGEEEGFVN
+877 DGEEEGSVN
-886 PFITMSANNQKLDTG
+886 PFITMGANNQKLDTG

-1067 NTFYAGLAWQHEFDG
+1067 NAFYAGLAWQHEFDG
-1082 ESNAIVATTLGYASA
+1082 ESNAIVATTLGSASA

-1117 SDKFEMGLGVNGSV
+1117 SDKFELGLGVNGSI

>member
-29 LVMPSAWAADYY
+29 LVMPSAWADNYY
-41 GNDGNTKQLTGA
+41 GNDGKTHMSIGA
-53 NVSLDSGNYDAVYGG
+53 NVTLNSGTYDYVYGG
-68 YNDKEVS
+68 YNDTKVS

-87 GTAATNIVW
+87 GTAATSSIC
-96 GAYSFYGNVREN
+96 GAYSWYGNVREN

-122 GGGTGAADAIKNH
+122 GGGTGAADAIKNY
-135 VIIKANSVVNANVA
+135 VIIKDKSEVN
-149 GGVAVKGNSEG
+149 G
-160 NTVMIIK
+160 I
-167 SSAANVYGGNGG
+167 VYGGKGV
-179 TSSKGNSVEISE
+179 TRSKE
-191 GTISNSVFGGYADND
+191 ND
-206 NNSSAEKNIVTI
+206 
-218 SDGSKVSGSIY
+218 
-229 GGYANHN
+229 
-236 ANENKVSFSNVAEVG
+236 
-251 ESVFGGYSFKGD
+251 
-263 SKNNEVTIN
+263 
-272 GGSIV
+272 
-277 TANVA
+277 
-282 GGVALKGN
+282 
-290 SEGNTVMIIKSS
+290 
-302 AANVYGGNGGTSSK
+302 
-316 GNSVEISEGTISNSV
+316 
-331 FGGYADND
+331 
-339 NNSSAEKNIVTI
+339 
-351 SDGSKV
+351 
-357 SGSIYGGYAN
+357 
-367 HNANENKVS
+367 
-376 FSNVAEVGESVFGGF
+376 
-391 SVKGDSK
+391 VK
-398 KNEVTIEGAGVVT
+398 
-411 AYVAGGV
+411 
-418 ALKGNSE
+418 
-425 GNTVRIIKSS
+425 
-435 AANVFGGKGDTSSK
+435 
-449 GNSVEI
+449 I
-455 SDSNIKKNVYG
+455 SDSTIKNNVYG

-517 QSVFGGFSVKA
+517 QSVFGGFSEKA
-528 DSKNNEVILNGTI
+528 DSKNNEVILNGDSV
-541 KVTAN
+541 VTGN
-546 VLGGVAVKGNSEGNT
+546 VAGGVALKGNSEGNT
-561 VKIIKSSAANVCG
+561 VRIIKSSAANVYG

-604 DSIGNIISITDG
+604 DNNSSAEKNNVTISAGSKVSGSIYGGYANHNANENKVSFSNVAEVGESVLGGYSLKADSKNNEVTIEGVGVVKAYVAGGVALAGISEGNKVNIAHSSVNVNIYGGYGAKDSIGNIISITDG

-638 TVDNSTVN
+638 TIDNSTVN
-646 ENVYGGYTESDGAIS
+646 ENVYGGYTESDGAIA
-661 EKIQNNKVIFKNAA
+661 EKIQNNKVIFKNGA
-675 KIKGDVYGGYDDKS
+675 KIKGDVYGGYDKLN
-689 KANITNNILEVVGKD
+689 KANITNNTLEVVGKG

-724 IANDT
+724 VANDT
-729 MLKVTDNALINNA
+729 MLKVTDTALINNA

-762 ITAGALKADNITT
+762 ITAGALKAENITT

-827 GGSTTPG
+827 GGTTPPGGGTTPPGGGGTTPPGGGGTTPPGGGGTTPPGGGGTTPPGGGGTAPG

-877 DGEEEGFVN
+877 DGEEEGSVN

-919 NNNSGKLII
+919 NNNSGKLLI
-928 APVIEYGRGSYDSYL
+928 APMIEYGRGSYDSYL

-1012 QLNDKDTLDYY
+1012 QLNDKDTIDYY

-1059 YTHQLSEK
+1059 YTH
-1067 NTFYAGLAWQHEFDG
+1067 
-1082 ESNAIVATTLGYASA
+1082 
-1097 PAPSMK
+1097 
-1103 GDTGIMELGWRVNN
+1103 
-1117 SDKFEMGLGVNGSV
+1117 
-1131 GKQKGVGFN
+1131 
-1140 LSLNFSF
+1140 

>member
-29 LVMPSAWAADYY
+29 LVMPSAWADNYY
-41 GNDGNTKQLTGA
+41 GYDGKTHMSTGA
-53 NVSLDSGNYDAVYGG
+53 NVTLNSGTYDYVYGG
-68 YNDKEVS
+68 YNDTKVS

-87 GTAATNIVW
+87 GTAATSSIC
-96 GAYSFYGNVREN
+96 GAYSWYGNVREN

-122 GGGTGAADAIKNH
+122 GGGTGAADAIKNY
-135 VIIKANSVVNANVA
+135 VIIKDKSEVN
-149 GGVAVKGNSEG
+149 G
-160 NTVMIIK
+160 I
-167 SSAANVYGGNGG
+167 VY
-179 TSSKGNSVEISE
+179 
-191 GTISNSVFGGYADND
+191 
-206 NNSSAEKNIVTI
+206 
-218 SDGSKVSGSIY
+218 
-229 GGYANHN
+229 
-236 ANENKVSFSNVAEVG
+236 
-251 ESVFGGYSFKGD
+251 
-263 SKNNEVTIN
+263 
-272 GGSIV
+272 
-277 TANVA
+277 
-282 GGVALKGN
+282 
-290 SEGNTVMIIKSS
+290 
-302 AANVYGGNGGTSSK
+302 
-316 GNSVEISEGTISNSV
+316 
-331 FGGYADND
+331 
-339 NNSSAEKNIVTI
+339 
-351 SDGSKV
+351 
-357 SGSIYGGYAN
+357 
-367 HNANENKVS
+367 
-376 FSNVAEVGESVFGGF
+376 
-391 SVKGDSK
+391 
-398 KNEVTIEGAGVVT
+398 
-411 AYVAGGV
+411 
-418 ALKGNSE
+418 
-425 GNTVRIIKSS
+425 
-435 AANVFGGKGDTSSK
+435 GGKGDTSSK
-449 GNSVEI
+449 ENNVEI
-455 SDSNIKKNVYG
+455 SDSTIKNNVYG

-517 QSVFGGFSVKA
+517 QSVFGGFSEKA
-528 DSKNNEVILNGTI
+528 DSKNNEVILNGASG
-541 KVTAN
+541 VTAN
-546 VLGGVAVKGNSEGNT
+546 IAGGVALKGNSEDNKVNIAKST
-561 VKIIKSSAANVCG
+561 VNM
-574 GNGGTSS
+574 N
-581 KGNSVEISEGTI
+581 
-593 SNSVYGGYADN
+593 VYGGYGAK

-638 TVDNSTVN
+638 TIDNSTVN
-646 ENVYGGYTESDGAIS
+646 ENIYGGYTESDGAIS

-689 KANITNNILEVVGKD
+689 KANIINNTLEIVGKD

-729 MLKVTDNALINNA
+729 MLKVTGTALINNA

-749 LGTKLNENDKINL
+749 LGTKLKKNDTINL
-762 ITAGALKADNITT
+762 ITAGALKAENITT
-775 GTLTDGL
+775 GTMTDGL
-782 ISIDQGLQVTVGTD
+782 ISIDQGLQVTIGPD
-796 GNKLVGVINGTT
+796 GNKLVVVINGTT
-808 PPGGGGTTPPGGGG
+808 PPGGGGTTPPGGG

-827 GGSTTPG
+827 GGGTAPG

-877 DGEEEGFVN
+877 DGEVEGSVN

-919 NNNSGKLII
+919 NNNSGKLLI

-980 MSTDYQSA
+980 MSSDYQSA

-1012 QLNDKDTLDYY
+1012 QLNDNDTIDYY

-1067 NTFYAGLAWQHEFDG
+1067 NAFYAGLAWQHEFDG
-1082 ESNAIVATTLGYASA
+1082 ESNAIVATTLGSASA

-1117 SDKFEMGLGVNGSV
+1117 SDKFELGLGVNGSV